1 MATLHG
7 SWLPDLQRFFLWGE
21 TWRKVEA
28 VLLPAASA
36 DSLPGVA
43 NQPYQLSQAELI
55 ALFDKNEGREEEI
68 DLTWMQAVLAVPKKA
83 KTGKAASKAANKTDS
98 SSKARQR
105 VIAIGEPETNQPEQP
120 TDENPTGSKAAK
132 RTSKSADKKSD
143 PSTDIWQSR
152 IVVLP
157 TKLNEKSHETS
168 DEADSA
174 IGLLPSLSAEA
185 PGQLLHP
192 WQVSGALLDPLTTLK
207 FLSALPLGH
216 SEASAFVG
224 DDLRYWSHLTRWC
237 LDLLAR
243 GKYIPLVSAD
253 KQGAIALWQLLLD
266 SALDQSRLKD
276 FCDRLPLVCKSYP
289 LPLPKKASALRVDLP
304 NSLEPPV
311 RDFLETTVD
320 AQVRSVAQQNAL
332 AAATPLSKDLP
343 LREWIDTL
351 GLSDRHFEA
360 TPTGVVRLNE
370 AIRTWTAPLQNL
382 ADVSQGYRT
391 CFSLIPPK
399 AGELNWNLRYGLQAI
414 DDGDFKVDAQT
425 IWQHPSDSLTVQDRE
440 IDAPQETLLGGLGR
454 ATRLYPPIKPTLS
467 EQSPLQCVLDPIEAY
482 QFIKDAVWRLQDSGF
497 GVILPDNLVDPSKV
511 GASRL
516 GLQISA
522 QAPPEQQRLGL
533 QSLLNF
539 KWDLSVGGQVLT
551 KAEFDELIT
560 QGTPL
565 VEINGQWI
573 ELRPQDV
580 KAAKEFFEKRKGQT
594 KLSVEEALRIS
605 TGDNQ
610 LIDKLPVV
618 KFDASGKL
626 DELIT
631 TMTTGN
637 QTLPA
642 MSEPLGF
649 TGKLRPYQ
657 AKGVSWLAFLEQWGL
672 GACLADDMGLGKT
685 IQLIAF
691 LLYLKQENALGGTVL
706 LVCPTSVLSN
716 WQREVKK
723 FGPKLKTFLYHGDKR
738 PKGSALVKAAEKLDL
753 IITSYTLVQR
763 DLKDLKQVEW
773 RGMVL
778 DEAQNIK
785 NPAAKQSLA
794 VREIESAFRIA
805 LTGTPVENRLAELW
819 AIMDFLNP
827 GYLGP
832 LNFFKRRF
840 ATPIEK
846 YGDTDSLKTLRS
858 LAQPFIL
865 RRLKTDR
872 AIIQDL
878 PDKQEM
884 TVFCGLTA
892 EQARLYQKLVDDTLG
907 EINEATG
914 LQRRGMI
921 LALLVKLKQICNHPA
936 QFLKQESLGTYRRS
950 GKLQRLDE
958 MLEEVIAE
966 GDRALIFTQ
975 FAEWGNLLS
984 HHLHHRLGSET
995 LFLSGSTPQAKREEM
1010 VDRFQLD
1017 PNGPK
1022 IFILSLKAGGVGL
1035 NLTRANHVFH
1045 FDRWWN
1051 PAVENQA
1058 TDRAFR
1064 IGQTKNV
1071 QVHKFVCTG
1080 TLEERI
1086 DEMINSKKALAEQVV
1101 GAGEQW
1107 LTELDTDQ
1115 LRNLLLL
1122 DRDAVI
1128 DET

>member
-1 MATLHG
+1 
-7 SWLPDLQRFFLWGE
+7 PDLQRFLVWGE
-21 TWRKVEA
+21 TWRKVSAADLPDLLEA
-28 VLLPAASA
+28 ADKMPAIAK
-36 DSLPGVA
+36 
-43 NQPYQLSQAELI
+43 QPYQLSQ
-55 ALFDKNEGREEEI
+55 FDLSKVFQKGEEF
-68 DLTWMQAVLAVPKKA
+68 DLSWMQAQVNPQAKAAA
-83 KTGKAASKAANKTDS
+83 KTTKADSKILAE
-98 SSKARQR
+98 SSKQ
-105 VIAIGEPETNQPEQP
+105 
-120 TDENPTGSKAAK
+120 KA
-132 RTSKSADKKSD
+132 KKSD
-143 PSTDIWQSR
+143 SWQSR
-152 IVVLP
+152 AVVLP
-157 TKLNEKSHETS
+157 TQFN
-168 DEADSA
+168 DGG
-174 IGLLPSLSAEA
+174 GLLPVLSTDDQIAVIDKTDA
-185 PGQLLHP
+185 DIPTLLHP
-192 WQVSGALLDPLTTLK
+192 WQVSGSLLDPLATAK
-207 FLSALPLGH
+207 FLSALPLGR
-216 SEASAFVG
+216 SEANAFVG

-243 GKYIPLVSAD
+243 GKFVPIVSAD
-253 KQGAIALWQLLLD
+253 KKGAIASWQLLLD
-266 SALDQSRLKD
+266 SAVDQARLKD
-276 FCDRLPLVCKSYP
+276 FCERLPLICRSY
-289 LPLPKKASALRVDLP
+289 LAIASKKASPLRVDLP
-304 NSLEPPV
+304 APVNSLV
-311 RDFLETTVD
+311 RNFLETLLD
-320 AQVRSVAQQNAL
+320 AQVRSVAQSNEL
-332 AAATPLSKDLP
+332 ADATPLSKDLP
-343 LREWIDTL
+343 LREWFDAL
-351 GLSDRHFEA
+351 GAPDPHFES
-360 TPTGVVRLNE
+360 TPTGVVRLND
-370 AIRTWTAPLQNL
+370 AINTWTAPLQNL
-382 ADVSQGYRT
+382 ADSVQGFRT
-391 CFSLIPPK
+391 CFWLTPPP
-399 AGELNWNLRYGLQAI
+399 AGELDWSLKYGLQAI
-414 DDGDFKVDAQT
+414 DESDFTVDAQT
-425 IWQHPSDSLTVQDRE
+425 IWQHPTDTLTYQGKE
-440 IDAPQETLLGGLGR
+440 IEFPQETLLGGLGR
-454 ATRLYPPIKPTLS
+454 ATRLYRPIKETLA
-467 EQSPLQCVLDPIEAY
+467 EQNPAARSLDPIEAY
-482 QFIKDAVWRLQDSGF
+482 QFIKASAWQLQDSGF

-522 QAPPEQQRLGL
+522 SAPPQQQRLGL

-551 KAEFDELIT
+551 KAEFEELIT

-580 KAAKEFFEKRKGQT
+580 RAAKDFFEKRRGQT
-594 KLSVEEALRIS
+594 QLSVEEALRIS

-637 QTLPA
+637 QGLTQIA
-642 MSEPLGF
+642 EPDGF
-649 TGKLRPYQ
+649 EGQLRPYQ
-657 AKGVSWLAFLEQWGL
+657 AKGVSWLSFLEQWGL

-691 LLYLKQENALGGTVL
+691 LLYLKQEKALGGPVL

-723 FGPKLKTFLYHGDKR
+723 FGPELNTLIYHGDKR
-738 PKGSALVKAAEKLDL
+738 PKGAALVKATAKLDL
-753 IITSYTLVQR
+753 VITSYTLVQR
-763 DLKDLKQVEW
+763 DLKDLKKVEW

-794 VREIESAFRIA
+794 VREVDSEFRIA
-805 LTGTPVENRLAELW
+805 LTGTPVENRLSELW

-858 LAQPFIL
+858 LVQPFIL

-872 AIIQDL
+872 TIIQDL
-878 PDKQEM
+878 PEKQEM

-892 EQARLYQKLVDDTLG
+892 EQASLYQKLVDDTLG
-907 EINEATG
+907 EIDEATG
-914 LQRRGMI
+914 VQRRGMI

-936 QFLKQESLGTYRRS
+936 QFLKQESLGRYGRS

-975 FAEWGNLLS
+975 FAEWGKLLS
-984 HHLHHRLGSET
+984 THLQHRLNAKT
-995 LFLSGSTPQAKREEM
+995 QFLYGSTSQAKREEM

-1064 IGQTKNV
+1064 IGQTQNV
-1071 QVHKFVCTG
+1071 QVHKFVTTG

-1086 DEMINSKKALAEQVV
+1086 NDMINSKKALAEQVV

-1128 DET
+1128 DES

>member
-7 SWLPDLQRFFLWGE
+7 NWLPDLQRFFLWGE
-21 TWRKVEA
+21 TWRKANPIELSMLSAEEPTVT
-28 VLLPAASA
+28 PATH
-36 DSLPGVA
+36 
-43 NQPYQLSQAELI
+43 PYQLSQAELQNVFQKSDE
-55 ALFDKNEGREEEI
+55 L
-68 DLTWMQAVLAVPKKA
+68 DLLWMRSELEVAKA
-83 KTGKAASKAANKTDS
+83 KKG
-98 SSKARQR
+98 
-105 VIAIGEPETNQPEQP
+105 
-120 TDENPTGSKAAK
+120 AK
-132 RTSKSADKKSD
+132 RNGKSAGRAGQRK
-143 PSTDIWQSR
+143 WLSR
-152 IVVLP
+152 TVVLP
-157 TKLNEKSHETS
+157 TLFNDFKQAKATGV
-168 DEADSA
+168 
-174 IGLLPSLSAEA
+174 GLLPVLSADHQVA
-185 PGQLLHP
+185 SAIHP
-192 WQVSGALLDPLTTLK
+192 WEISGALLGATTTVKL
-207 FLSALPLGH
+207 LSTLPLGR
-216 SEASAFVG
+216 SEASDFVG

-243 GKYIPLVSAD
+243 GKFVPVVGGD
-253 KQGAIALWQLLLD
+253 KKGAIATWQLLLD
-266 SALDQSRLKD
+266 SATDQTRLKD
-276 FCDRLPLVCKSYP
+276 FCDRLPLICHSYP
-289 LPLPKKASALRVDLP
+289 VPTTKKTSALKVDLP
-304 NSLEPPV
+304 SASEPLI
-311 RDFLETTVD
+311 RSFLETIVD
-320 AQVRSVAQQNAL
+320 AQVRSIAKANTLPSNA
-332 AAATPLSKDLP
+332 PLSKDLP
-343 LREWIDTL
+343 LQAWIDAL
-351 GLSDRHFEA
+351 GAEDPHFEG
-360 TPTGVVRLNE
+360 TPAGVVRLNDV
-370 AIRTWTAPLQNL
+370 INTWSAPLQNL
-382 ADVSQGYRT
+382 TDTVEGFRT
-391 CFSLIPPK
+391 CFQLVPPASK
-399 AGELNWNLRYGLQAI
+399 ATSSEQDWTLRYGLQAI
-414 DDGDFKVDAQT
+414 DDTDYRVDASL
-425 IWQHPSDSLTVQDRE
+425 IWQHPTNELSYQGRVIES
-440 IDAPQETLLGGLGR
+440 PQETLLGGLGR
-454 ATRLYPPIKPTLS
+454 ATRLYEPIKQTLVDPSPTK
-467 EQSPLQCVLDPIEAY
+467 CVLGPIEAF
-482 QFIKDAVWRLQDSGF
+482 QFLKTTVWRLQDSGF

-522 QAPPEQQRLGL
+522 TAPPKTQRLGL

-539 KWDLSVGGQVLT
+539 KWDLSVGGQILT

-565 VEINGQWI
+565 VEINGQWV

-580 KAAKEFFEKRKGQT
+580 RAAKDFFEKRKGQT

-637 QTLPA
+637 QSL
-642 MSEPLGF
+642 EPVTEPDGF
-649 TGKLRPYQ
+649 AGQLRPYQ
-657 AKGVSWLAFLEQWGL
+657 AKGVSWLSFLEQWGL

-685 IQLIAF
+685 VQLIAF
-691 LLYLKQENALGGTVL
+691 LLYLKQENALGGPVL
-706 LVCPTSVLSN
+706 LVCPTSVLTN
-716 WQREVKK
+716 WQREVSK
-723 FGPKLKTFLYHGDKR
+723 FAPNQVKTLVYHGDKR

-753 IITSYTLVQR
+753 VITSYTLVQR
-763 DLKDLKQVEW
+763 DLKELKRVEW

-785 NPAAKQSLA
+785 NPTAKQSVA
-794 VREIESAFRIA
+794 VREIDSVFRIA
-805 LTGTPVENRLAELW
+805 LTGTPVENRLSELW

-858 LAQPFIL
+858 LVQPFIL

-872 AIIQDL
+872 SIIQDL
-878 PDKQEM
+878 PEKQEM
-884 TVFCGLTA
+884 TVFCGLSS
-892 EQARLYQKLVDDTLG
+892 EQARLYQKLVDSTLG
-907 EINEATG
+907 EIDEATG

-921 LALLVKLKQICNHPA
+921 LGLLVKLKQICNHPA
-936 QFLKQESLGTYRRS
+936 QFLQQDSLGKSRRS

-958 MLEEVIAE
+958 MLEEVVAE

-975 FAEWGNLLS
+975 FAEWGKLLS
-984 HHLHHRLGSET
+984 SHLEHRLGTES
-995 LFLSGSTPQAKREEM
+995 LFLYGSTSKNKREEM

-1086 DEMINSKKALAEQVV
+1086 NEMINSKKALAEQVV

-1128 DET
+1128 DES

>member
-7 SWLPDLQRFFLWGE
+7 NWLPDLQRFFLWGE

-28 VLLPAASA
+28 VALSDLTLDPADAKA
-36 DSLPGVA
+36 GGQLDIA
-43 NQPYQLSQAELI
+43 KHPYQLDSKGLSEVFSPPAQQDAE
-55 ALFDKNEGREEEI
+55 FD
-68 DLTWMQAVLAVPKKA
+68 LAWMQKQLASAGKTKAAAKANGKAATKTTSQGSAKKA
-83 KTGKAASKAANKTDS
+83 K
-98 SSKARQR
+98 
-105 VIAIGEPETNQPEQP
+105 
-120 TDENPTGSKAAK
+120 
-132 RTSKSADKKSD
+132 KSD
-143 PSTDIWQSR
+143 YWRSR
-152 IVVLP
+152 IVILP
-157 TKLNEKSHETS
+157 TQF
-168 DEADSA
+168 DED
-174 IGLLPSLSAEA
+174 GLLPGLSANILAEAEA
-185 PGQLLHP
+185 PSAEMLHP
-192 WQVSGALLDPLTTLK
+192 WQVSGGLLEADTTVK
-207 FLSALPLGH
+207 FLTDLPLGRSH
-216 SEASAFVG
+216 SSDFVG
-224 DDLRYWSHLTRWC
+224 ADLRYWSHLTRWC

-243 GKYIPLVSAD
+243 GKFLPVVSAD
-253 KQGAIALWQLLLD
+253 RKGTIASWQLLLD
-266 SALDQSRLKD
+266 SAVDQGRLKE
-276 FCDRLPLVCKSYP
+276 FCDRIPPICRSYAE
-289 LPLPKKASALRVDLP
+289 PLPKKASALRIDLP
-304 NSLEPPV
+304 SAAEPLV
-311 RDFLETTVD
+311 RSFLSTLVD
-320 AQVRSVAQQNAL
+320 AQVRSVAASNVL
-332 AAATPLSKDLP
+332 PPSTPLSKDLP
-343 LREWIDTL
+343 LREWLDSL
-351 GLSDRHFEA
+351 GHLDPHFES
-360 TPTGVVRLNE
+360 TPAGVVRLND
-370 AIRTWTAPLQNL
+370 AINTWTAPLQNL
-382 ADVSQGYRT
+382 ADTGQEFRT
-391 CFSLIPPK
+391 CFSLTPP
-399 AGELNWNLRYGLQAI
+399 ASGDLNWTLRYGLQAT
-414 DDGDFKVDAQT
+414 DDSAYKVDAET
-425 IWQHPSDSLTVQDRE
+425 IWQNPTDELIHQGRAVE
-440 IDAPQETLLGGLGR
+440 APQETLLAGLGR
-454 ATRLYPPIKPTLS
+454 ATRLYEPIKETLTEKSPTHL
-467 EQSPLQCVLDPIEAY
+467 VLDPIEAY
-482 QFIKDAVWRLQDSGF
+482 QFIKAAAWRLEDSGF
-497 GVILPDNLVDPSKV
+497 GVIMPDNLVDPSK

-522 QAPPEQQRLGL
+522 TAPPKQQRLGL

-539 KWDLSVGGQVLT
+539 KWDLSVGGVVLS

-580 KAAKEFFEKRKGQT
+580 RAAKEFFDKRKGQT

-637 QTLPA
+637 QSLTPMA
-642 MSEPLGF
+642 EPDGF
-649 TGKLRPYQ
+649 EGQLRPYQ
-657 AKGVSWLAFLEQWGL
+657 AKGVSWLSFLEQWGL

-691 LLYLKQENALGGTVL
+691 LLYLKQEKSLGEPVL

-723 FGPKLKTFLYHGDKR
+723 FGPELKTLIYHGDKR
-738 PKGSALVKAAEKLDL
+738 PKGTALVKASEKLDL
-753 IITSYTLVQR
+753 VITSYTLVQR
-763 DLKDLKQVEW
+763 DLKDLKKVEW

-785 NPAAKQSLA
+785 NPAAKQSVA
-794 VREIESAFRIA
+794 VRDIESEFRIA
-805 LTGTPVENRLAELW
+805 LTGTPVENRLSELW

-858 LAQPFIL
+858 LVQPFIL

-872 AIIQDL
+872 TIIQDL

-884 TVFCGLTA
+884 TVYCGLTA
-892 EQARLYQKLVDDTLG
+892 EQARLYQKLVDETLG
-907 EINEATG
+907 EIDAATG
-914 LQRRGMI
+914 VQRRGMI
-921 LALLVKLKQICNHPA
+921 LGLLVKLKQICNHPA
-936 QFLKQESLGTYRRS
+936 QFLKQDSLGKYRRS

-958 MLEEVIAE
+958 MLEEVVAE

-975 FAEWGNLLS
+975 FAEWGKLLS
-984 HHLHHRLGSET
+984 SHLEHRLGT
-995 LFLSGSTPQAKREEM
+995 QTQFLYGSTSQTKREEM

-1022 IFILSLKAGGVGL
+1022 VFILSLKAGGVGL

-1071 QVHKFVCTG
+1071 QVHKFVTTG

-1086 DEMINSKKALAEQVV
+1086 NDMINSKKALAEQVV

-1128 DET
+1128 DES

>member
-7 SWLPDLQRFFLWGE
+7 NWLPDIQRFFLWGE
-21 TWRKVEA
+21 TWRRAKGICFPSLVAEA
-28 VLLPAASA
+28 PSDLSDL
-36 DSLPGVA
+36 VA
-43 NQPYQLSQAELI
+43 LHPYQLSQKELTES
-55 ALFDKNEGREEEI
+55 FTKNEEL
-68 DLTWMQAVLAVPKKA
+68 DFLWMQDVVAPKA
-83 KTGKAASKAANKTDS
+83 TKT
-98 SSKARQR
+98 
-105 VIAIGEPETNQPEQP
+105 
-120 TDENPTGSKAAK
+120 AK
-132 RTSKSADKKSD
+132 RAVSQSENKSAAQRSKQTD
-143 PSTDIWQSR
+143 PWQSR
-152 IVVLP
+152 VVVLP
-157 TKLNEKSHETS
+157 TVLSEQQC
-168 DEADSA
+168 
-174 IGLLPSLSAEA
+174 LPALSAEFTEA
-185 PGQLLHP
+185 DGLCP
-192 WQVSGALLDPLTTLK
+192 WQVSGTVLEAAIASK
-207 FLSALPLGH
+207 FLSALPLGQ
-216 SEASAFVG
+216 SEANAFIS

-243 GKYIPLVSAD
+243 GKFVPVVSAD
-253 KQGAIALWQLLLD
+253 RKGTIATWQLLLD
-266 SALDQSRLKD
+266 SAIDQTRLKD
-276 FCDRLPLVCKSYP
+276 FCDRIPPICCSYP
-289 LPLPKKASALRVDLP
+289 APTPKKASPLKIDLP
-304 NSLEPPV
+304 ASTSPLV
-311 RDFLETTVD
+311 RNFLETLVD
-320 AQVRSVAQQNAL
+320 AQVRSTAKDNKLPASAQ
-332 AAATPLSKDLP
+332 LSKDLP
-343 LREWIDTL
+343 LKEWLDAL
-351 GLSDRHFEA
+351 GEADPHFES

-370 AIRTWTAPLQNL
+370 AINTWTAPLQNL
-382 ADVSQGYRT
+382 AEVEGYRT
-391 CFSLIPPK
+391 CFTLTPPS
-399 AGELNWNLRYGLQAI
+399 GGQTSGQTDWTLHYGLQAI
-414 DDGDFKVDAQT
+414 DDSEFLIDAKT
-425 IWQHPSDSLTVQDRE
+425 IWQNPTDQISYLGRE
-440 IDAPQETLLGGLGR
+440 IDAPQETLLAGLGR
-454 ATRLYPPIKPTLS
+454 ATRLYEPLKATLL
-467 EQSPLQCVLDPIEAY
+467 EQSPTKKTLDPIEAY
-482 QFIKDAVWRLQDSGF
+482 QFIKATVWRLQDSGF
-497 GVILPDNLVDPSKV
+497 GVVLPENLVDPSK

-522 QAPPEQQRLGL
+522 TAPPQQQRLGL

-539 KWDLSVGGQVLT
+539 KWDLSVGGQILT
-551 KAEFDELIT
+551 KAEFDDLIT

-580 KAAKEFFEKRKGQT
+580 RAAKDFFDKRKGQT

-637 QTLPA
+637 QSLTPV
-642 MSEPLGF
+642 SEPDGF
-649 TGKLRPYQ
+649 KGQLRPYQ
-657 AKGVSWLAFLEQWGL
+657 AKGVSWLSFLEQWGL

-685 IQLIAF
+685 VQLIAF
-691 LLYLKQENALGGTVL
+691 LLYLRQEKALEGPVL
-706 LVCPTSVLSN
+706 LVCPTSVLTN
-716 WQREVKK
+716 WQREVQK
-723 FGPKLKTFLYHGDKR
+723 FGPDLKSLIYHGDKR
-738 PKGSALVKAAEKLDL
+738 PKGTALLKAVEKLDL
-753 IITSYTLVQR
+753 VITSYTLAQR
-763 DLKDLKQVEW
+763 DLKDLKRVEW

-785 NPAAKQSLA
+785 NPTAKQSIA
-794 VREIESAFRIA
+794 VRDIESEFRIA
-805 LTGTPVENRLAELW
+805 LTGTPVENRLSELW

-840 ATPIEK
+840 ATPIER

-858 LAQPFIL
+858 LVQPFLL

-884 TVFCGLTA
+884 TVFCGLTP
-892 EQARLYQKLVDDTLG
+892 EQARLYQKVVDDSLA
-907 EINEATG
+907 EIDDATG

-921 LALLVKLKQICNHPA
+921 LGLLVKLKQICNHPA
-936 QFLKQESLGTYRRS
+936 QFLKQETLGKYRRS

-958 MLEEVIAE
+958 MLEEVISE

-975 FAEWGNLLS
+975 FAEWGKLLTC
-984 HHLHHRLGSET
+984 HLEHRLGTESM
-995 LFLSGSTPQAKREEM
+995 FLYGSTSQAKREEM

-1086 DEMINSKKALAEQVV
+1086 NDMINSKKALAEQVV

-1128 DET
+1128 DEK

>member
-7 SWLPDLQRFFLWGE
+7 NWLPDIQRFFLWGE
-21 TWRKVEA
+21 TWRKA
-28 VLLPAASA
+28 KATSLPALLAETPSDLSKLIAS
-36 DSLPGVA
+36 
-43 NQPYQLSQAELI
+43 QPYQLSQQELAESFI
-55 ALFDKNEGREEEI
+55 KNEEI
-68 DLTWMQAVLAVPKKA
+68 DLSWMQAIVAPKVSKASKTAKKA
-83 KTGKAASKAANKTDS
+83 PG
-98 SSKARQR
+98 
-105 VIAIGEPETNQPEQP
+105 
-120 TDENPTGSKAAK
+120 
-132 RTSKSADKKSD
+132 KKSEKKT
-143 PSTDIWQSR
+143 STRRSKPLGVWQSR
-152 IVVLP
+152 IVILP
-157 TKLNEKSHETS
+157 TKF
-168 DEADSA
+168 DSQ
-174 IGLLPSLSAEA
+174 GLLPSLSTDLDADE
-185 PGQLLHP
+185 LYP
-192 WQVSGALLDPLTTLK
+192 WQVSGAVLDAAIAPK
-207 FLSALPLGH
+207 FLSALPLGQ

-243 GKYIPLVSAD
+243 GKFVPVVSAD
-253 KQGAIALWQLLLD
+253 HKGTIAAWQLLLD
-266 SALDQSRLKD
+266 SAVDQARLKD
-276 FCDRLPLVCKSYP
+276 FCDRIPPICRSYP
-289 LPLPKKASALRVDLP
+289 TPTPKKTSPLKIDFPTSADP
-304 NSLEPPV
+304 IV
-311 RDFLETTVD
+311 RNFLETLLD
-320 AQVRSVAQQNAL
+320 AQVRSAANSNAL
-332 AAATPLSKDLP
+332 PANTPLSKDLP
-343 LREWIDTL
+343 LREWLDAL
-351 GLSDRHFEA
+351 GEPDAHFES
-360 TPTGVVRLNE
+360 TPTGVVRLND
-370 AIRTWTAPLQNL
+370 AINTWTAPLQNL
-382 ADVSQGYRT
+382 AEVEGYRT
-391 CFSLIPPK
+391 CFTLTPPPT
-399 AGELNWNLRYGLQAI
+399 GQTDWTLQYGLQAI
-414 DDGDFKVDAQT
+414 DDGDFRIDAET
-425 IWQHPSDSLTVQDRE
+425 IWQNPTDQLLYQGRE
-440 IDAPQETLLGGLGR
+440 IDSPQETLLAGLGR
-454 ATRLYPPIKPTLS
+454 ATRLYEPVKATLA
-467 EQSPLQCVLDPIEAY
+467 EQSPTQKTLDPIEAY
-482 QFIKDAVWRLQDSGF
+482 QFIKATVWRLQDSGF
-497 GVILPDNLVDPSKV
+497 GVILPENLVDPSK

-522 QAPPEQQRLGL
+522 SAPSQQQRLGL

-551 KAEFDELIT
+551 KAEFDDLIT

-580 KAAKEFFEKRKGQT
+580 RAAKDFFEKRRGQT

-605 TGDNQ
+605 TGDSQ

-626 DELIT
+626 DDLIT

-637 QTLPA
+637 QSLTPI
-642 MSEPLGF
+642 SEPKGF
-649 TGKLRPYQ
+649 EGQLRPYQ
-657 AKGVSWLAFLEQWGL
+657 AKGVSWLSFLEQWGL

-685 IQLIAF
+685 VQLIAF
-691 LLYLKQENALGGTVL
+691 LLYLKQEKALGGPVL

-716 WQREVKK
+716 WQREVRK
-723 FGPKLKTFLYHGDKR
+723 FGPELNALIYHGDKR
-738 PKGSALVKAAEKLDL
+738 PKGSALLTAVKKLDL
-753 IITSYTLVQR
+753 IITSYTLAQR
-763 DLKDLKQVEW
+763 DLKDLKRVEW

-785 NPAAKQSLA
+785 NPTAKQSIA
-794 VREIESAFRIA
+794 VRDIESEFRIA
-805 LTGTPVENRLAELW
+805 LTGTPVENKLSELW

-858 LAQPFIL
+858 LVQPFLL

-872 AIIQDL
+872 TIIQDL
-878 PDKQEM
+878 PEKQEM
-884 TVFCGLTA
+884 TVFCGLTS

-907 EINEATG
+907 EIDDATG

-921 LALLVKLKQICNHPA
+921 LGLLVKLKQICNHPA
-936 QFLKQESLGTYRRS
+936 QFLKQETLGKYRRS

-975 FAEWGNLLS
+975 FAEWGKLLTP
-984 HHLHHRLGSET
+984 HLEHRLGT
-995 LFLSGSTPQAKREEM
+995 DAMFLYGSTSQAKREEM

-1071 QVHKFVCTG
+1071 QVHKFVTTG

-1086 DEMINSKKALAEQVV
+1086 NDMINSKKALAEQVV

-1128 DET
+1128 DES

>member
-7 SWLPDLQRFFLWGE
+7 NWLPDLQQFFLWGE
-21 TWRKVEA
+21 TWQKAE
-28 VLLPAASA
+28 PAALDALTDNA
-36 DSLPGVA
+36 DTLPVPKK
-43 NQPYQLSQAELI
+43 QPYQLDQKALANSFQKSEEL
-55 ALFDKNEGREEEI
+55 
-68 DLTWMQAVLAVPKKA
+68 DLSWMQEKVGTGKKTRAKVSAKTVEKSTSAQRTKKSTKKA
-83 KTGKAASKAANKTDS
+83 KTWLS
-98 SSKARQR
+98 R
-105 VIAIGEPETNQPEQP
+105 V
-120 TDENPTGSKAAK
+120 
-132 RTSKSADKKSD
+132 
-143 PSTDIWQSR
+143 
-152 IVVLP
+152 VVLP
-157 TKLNEKSHETS
+157 TKFS
-168 DEADSA
+168 DEG
-174 IGLLPSLSAEA
+174 ILPTLSAELKA
-185 PGQLLHP
+185 LSDTDEAADALDSFSLFP
-192 WQVSGALLDPLTTLK
+192 WQVAGSALDAQTTAK
-207 FLSALPLGH
+207 FLSTLPLGQ

-224 DDLRYWSHLTRWC
+224 SDLRYWSHLTRWC

-243 GKYIPLVSAD
+243 GKFVPVVSGD
-253 KQGAIALWQLLLD
+253 KKGAIASWQLLLD
-266 SALDQSRLKD
+266 SATDQARLKD
-276 FCDRLPLVCKSYP
+276 FCDRLPLICRSYP
-289 LPLPKKASALRVDLP
+289 APTRKKASTLKVDLPLPNEAL
-304 NSLEPPV
+304 V
-311 RDFLETTVD
+311 RDFLETLVD
-320 AQVRSVAQQNAL
+320 AQVRNIAQSIQLSSSA
-332 AAATPLSKDLP
+332 PLSKEIP
-343 LREWIDTL
+343 LREWLDAL
-351 GLSDRHFEA
+351 GEPDPHFES
-360 TPTGVVRLNE
+360 TPAGVVRLND
-370 AIRTWTAPLQNL
+370 AINTWTSPLQNL
-382 ADVSQGYRT
+382 TDTVEGFRT
-391 CFSLIPPK
+391 CFKLQPPVT
-399 AGELNWNLRYGLQAI
+399 GSQDWTLRYGLQAI
-414 DDGDFKVDAQT
+414 DDGDYTVDADL
-425 IWQHPSDSLTVQDRE
+425 IWQHPTDELVHEGRA
-440 IDAPQETLLGGLGR
+440 INAPQETLLGGLGR
-454 ATRLYPPIKPTLS
+454 ATRLYEPIKQTLIEESPTA
-467 EQSPLQCVLDPIEAY
+467 CVLGPIEAF
-482 QFIKDAVWRLQDSGF
+482 QFIKMSAWRLQDSGF

-522 QAPPEQQRLGL
+522 TAPPKNQRLGL

-565 VEINGQWI
+565 VEINGQWV

-580 KAAKEFFEKRKGQT
+580 RAAKDFFEKRKGQT

-618 KFDASGKL
+618 KFDTTGKL
-626 DELIT
+626 EDLIK

-637 QTLPA
+637 QSLEP
-642 MSEPLGF
+642 MSEPDGF
-649 TGKLRPYQ
+649 SGELRPYQ
-657 AKGVSWLAFLEQWGL
+657 AKGVSWLSFLEQWGL

-685 IQLIAF
+685 VQLIAF
-691 LLYLKQENALGGTVL
+691 LLYLKQESALGGPVL

-716 WQREVKK
+716 WQREVHK
-723 FGPKLKTFLYHGDKR
+723 FAPNQVATLIYHGDKR
-738 PKGSALVKAAEKLDL
+738 PKGSALMKAVEKLDL
-753 IITSYTLVQR
+753 VITSYTLVQR
-763 DLKDLKQVEW
+763 DLKDLKKIEW

-785 NPAAKQSLA
+785 NPSAKQSLA
-794 VREIESAFRIA
+794 VREIESEFRIA
-805 LTGTPVENRLAELW
+805 LTGTPVENRLSELW

-858 LAQPFIL
+858 LVQPFIL

-872 AIIQDL
+872 TIIQDL
-878 PDKQEM
+878 PEKQEM
-884 TVFCGLTA
+884 TVFCGLSS
-892 EQARLYQKLVDDTLG
+892 EQARLYQKLVDSTLEDIDDAEG
-907 EINEATG
+907 VK
-914 LQRRGMI
+914 RRGMI
-921 LALLVKLKQICNHPA
+921 LGLLVKLKQICNHPA
-936 QFLKQESLGTYRRS
+936 QFLKQDSLGRAKRS

-958 MLEEVIAE
+958 MLEEVVAE

-975 FAEWGNLLS
+975 FAEWGKLLGK
-984 HHLHHRLGSET
+984 HLEHRLGTEAM
-995 LFLSGSTPQAKREEM
+995 FLYGSTSQTKREEM

-1086 DEMINSKKALAEQVV
+1086 NEMINSKKALAEQVV

-1128 DET
+1128 DES

>member
-7 SWLPDLQRFFLWGE
+7 NWLPDLQRFFLWGE
-21 TWRKVEA
+21 TWRKA
-28 VLLPAASA
+28 KPALLSELSAEPEQQPA
-36 DSLPGVA
+36 PPV
-43 NQPYQLSQAELI
+43 QPYQLSQSELQSSFQKSDE
-55 ALFDKNEGREEEI
+55 L
-68 DLTWMQAVLAVPKKA
+68 DLSWMQAVL
-83 KTGKAASKAANKTDS
+83 
-98 SSKARQR
+98 
-105 VIAIGEPETNQPEQP
+105 
-120 TDENPTGSKAAK
+120 
-132 RTSKSADKKSD
+132 
-143 PSTDIWQSR
+143 
-152 IVVLP
+152 
-157 TKLNEKSHETS
+157 
-168 DEADSA
+168 
-174 IGLLPSLSAEA
+174 EA
-185 PGQLLHP
+185 PGSRKGARKSSAKTKATSRQAAQTGSWQSKVVALPTIFNELDQGEVEQNQPDQDRAEQGRSKQTILPVLSADSQIARVLHP
-192 WQVSGALLDPLTTLK
+192 WEVSGGLLEATSAVK
-207 FLSALPLGH
+207 FLTALPLGQ

-224 DDLRYWSHLTRWC
+224 DDLRYWSHLARWC

-243 GKYIPLVSAD
+243 GKFVPVVAGD
-253 KQGAIALWQLLLD
+253 KKGAIASWQLLLD
-266 SALDQSRLKD
+266 SATDQTRLKN
-276 FCDRLPLVCKSYP
+276 FCDRIPLICRSY
-289 LPLPKKASALRVDLP
+289 LATTAKKAAALRVNIPGSGDAL
-304 NSLEPPV
+304 V
-311 RDFLETTVD
+311 RSFLETIVD
-320 AQVRSVAQQNAL
+320 AQVRSIASADTLPNA
-332 AAATPLSKDLP
+332 APLGKDLP
-343 LREWIDTL
+343 LREWLDAL
-351 GLSDRHFEA
+351 GAPDPHFES
-360 TPTGVVRLNE
+360 TPAGVVRLND
-370 AIRTWTAPLQNL
+370 AINTWTAPLQNL
-382 ADVSQGYRT
+382 TDKVEGFRT
-391 CFSLIPPK
+391 CFRLVPPAPK
-399 AGELNWNLRYGLQAI
+399 TQNWTLRYGLQAI
-414 DDGDFKVDAQT
+414 DDSDYQVDASI
-425 IWQHPSDSLTVQDRE
+425 IWQHPTDALDYRDRVIE
-440 IDAPQETLLGGLGR
+440 APQETLLGGLGR
-454 ATRLYPPIKPTLS
+454 ATRLYEPIKQTLIEPSPTECILG
-467 EQSPLQCVLDPIEAY
+467 PIEAF
-482 QFIKDAVWRLQDSGF
+482 QFLKMSAWRLQDSGF
-497 GVILPDNLVDPSKV
+497 GVVLPDNLVDPSKV

-522 QAPPEQQRLGL
+522 TAPPKTQRLGL

-539 KWDLSVGGQVLT
+539 KWELSVGGQTLT
-551 KAEFDELIT
+551 KAEFDELIN

-565 VEINGQWI
+565 VEINGQWV

-580 KAAKEFFEKRKGQT
+580 RAAKDFFEKRKGQT

-618 KFDASGKL
+618 KFDTSGKL
-626 DELIT
+626 EELIT

-637 QTLPA
+637 QSL
-642 MSEPLGF
+642 EPMTEPEGF
-649 TGKLRPYQ
+649 AGQLRPYQ
-657 AKGVSWLAFLEQWGL
+657 AKGVSWLSFLEQWGL

-685 IQLIAF
+685 VQLIAF
-691 LLYLKQENALGGTVL
+691 LLYLKQEKALGGPVL
-706 LVCPTSVLSN
+706 LVCPTSVLTN
-716 WQREVKK
+716 WQREVSK
-723 FGPKLKTFLYHGDKR
+723 FAPHQVKTLVYHGDKR
-738 PKGSALVKAAEKLDL
+738 PKGAALAKAVEKLDL
-753 IITSYTLVQR
+753 VITSYTLVQR
-763 DLKDLKQVEW
+763 DLKDLKRIEW

-785 NPAAKQSLA
+785 NPSAKQSVA
-794 VREIESAFRIA
+794 VREIESEFRIA
-805 LTGTPVENRLAELW
+805 LTGTPVENRLSELW

-858 LAQPFIL
+858 LVQPFIL

-872 AIIQDL
+872 TIIQDL
-878 PDKQEM
+878 PEKQEM
-884 TVFCGLTA
+884 TVFCGLSS
-892 EQARLYQKLVDDTLG
+892 EQARLYQKLVDNTLG
-907 EINEATG
+907 EIDEATG
-914 LQRRGMI
+914 VQRRGMI
-921 LALLVKLKQICNHPA
+921 LGLLVKLKQICNHPA
-936 QFLKQESLGTYRRS
+936 QFLQQDSLGKSRRS

-958 MLEEVIAE
+958 MLEEVVAE

-975 FAEWGNLLS
+975 FAEWGKLLS
-984 HHLHHRLGSET
+984 SHLDHRLGTESM
-995 LFLSGSTPQAKREEM
+995 FLYGSTSKNKREEM

-1086 DEMINSKKALAEQVV
+1086 NEMINSKKALAEQVV

-1128 DET
+1128 DES

>member
-7 SWLPDLQRFFLWGE
+7 NWLPDIQRFFLWGE
-21 TWRKVEA
+21 TWRKA
-28 VLLPAASA
+28 KATSLPALLAETPSDLSKLIAS
-36 DSLPGVA
+36 
-43 NQPYQLSQAELI
+43 QPYQLSQQELAESFI
-55 ALFDKNEGREEEI
+55 KNEEI
-68 DLTWMQAVLAVPKKA
+68 DLSWMQAIVAPKVSKASKTAKKA
-83 KTGKAASKAANKTDS
+83 PGKKAEKKTSTRRSKPLG
-98 SSKARQR
+98 
-105 VIAIGEPETNQPEQP
+105 V
-120 TDENPTGSKAAK
+120 
-132 RTSKSADKKSD
+132 
-143 PSTDIWQSR
+143 WQSR
-152 IVVLP
+152 IVILP
-157 TKLNEKSHETS
+157 TKF
-168 DEADSA
+168 DSA
-174 IGLLPSLSAEA
+174 GLLPSLSTDLDADE
-185 PGQLLHP
+185 LYP
-192 WQVSGALLDPLTTLK
+192 WQVSGAVLDAAIAPK
-207 FLSALPLGH
+207 FLSALPLGQ

-243 GKYIPLVSAD
+243 GKFVPVVSAD
-253 KQGAIALWQLLLD
+253 QKGTIAAWQLLLD
-266 SALDQSRLKD
+266 SAVDQARLKD
-276 FCDRLPLVCKSYP
+276 FCDRIPPICRSYP
-289 LPLPKKASALRVDLP
+289 TPTPKKTSPLKIDLP
-304 NSLEPPV
+304 TSADPIV
-311 RDFLETTVD
+311 RNFLETLLD
-320 AQVRSVAQQNAL
+320 AQVRSAANSNAL
-332 AAATPLSKDLP
+332 PANTPLSKDLP
-343 LREWIDTL
+343 LREWLDAL
-351 GLSDRHFEA
+351 GEPDAHFES
-360 TPTGVVRLNE
+360 TPTGVVRLND
-370 AIRTWTAPLQNL
+370 AINTWTSPLQNL
-382 ADVSQGYRT
+382 AEVEGYRT
-391 CFSLIPPK
+391 CFTLTPPPT
-399 AGELNWNLRYGLQAI
+399 GQTDWTLQYGLQAI
-414 DDGDFKVDAQT
+414 DDGDFRIDAKT
-425 IWQHPSDSLTVQDRE
+425 IWQNPTDQLLYQGRE
-440 IDAPQETLLGGLGR
+440 IDSPQETLLAGLGR
-454 ATRLYPPIKPTLS
+454 ATRLYEPVKATLA
-467 EQSPLQCVLDPIEAY
+467 EQSPTQKTLDPIEAY
-482 QFIKDAVWRLQDSGF
+482 QFIKATVWRLQDSGF
-497 GVILPDNLVDPSKV
+497 GVILPENLVDPSK

-522 QAPPEQQRLGL
+522 SAPSQQQRLGL

-551 KAEFDELIT
+551 KAEFDDLIT

-580 KAAKEFFEKRKGQT
+580 RAAKDFFEKRRGQT

-605 TGDNQ
+605 TGDSQ

-626 DELIT
+626 DDLIT

-637 QTLPA
+637 QSLTPI
-642 MSEPLGF
+642 SEPKGF
-649 TGKLRPYQ
+649 EGQLRPYQ
-657 AKGVSWLAFLEQWGL
+657 AKGVSWLSFLEQWGL

-685 IQLIAF
+685 VQLIAF
-691 LLYLKQENALGGTVL
+691 LLYLKQEKALGGPVL

-716 WQREVKK
+716 WQREVRK
-723 FGPKLKTFLYHGDKR
+723 FGPELNALIYHGDKR
-738 PKGSALVKAAEKLDL
+738 PKGSALLTAVKKLDL
-753 IITSYTLVQR
+753 IITSYTLAQR
-763 DLKDLKQVEW
+763 DLKDLKRVEW

-785 NPAAKQSLA
+785 NPTAKQSIA
-794 VREIESAFRIA
+794 VRDIESEFRIA
-805 LTGTPVENRLAELW
+805 LTGTPVENKLSELW

-858 LAQPFIL
+858 LVQPFLL

-872 AIIQDL
+872 TIIQDL
-878 PDKQEM
+878 PEKQEM
-884 TVFCGLTA
+884 TVFCGLTS

-907 EINEATG
+907 EIDDATG

-921 LALLVKLKQICNHPA
+921 LGLLVKLKQICNHPA
-936 QFLKQESLGTYRRS
+936 QFLKQETLGKYRRS

-975 FAEWGNLLS
+975 FAEWGKLLTP
-984 HHLHHRLGSET
+984 HLEHRLGT
-995 LFLSGSTPQAKREEM
+995 DAMFLYGSTSQAKREEM

-1071 QVHKFVCTG
+1071 QVHKFVTTG

-1086 DEMINSKKALAEQVV
+1086 NDMINSKKALAEQVV

-1128 DET
+1128 DES

>member
-7 SWLPDLQRFFLWGE
+7 NWLPDLQRFFLWGE
-21 TWRKVEA
+21 TWRKAEP
-28 VLLPAASA
+28 LPLEGLISA
-36 DSLPGVA
+36 EELADLA
-43 NQPYQLSQAELI
+43 EQPYQLDQKTLASSFPKSEEL
-55 ALFDKNEGREEEI
+55 
-68 DLTWMQAVLAVPKKA
+68 DLSWMQTEVKPKATRRKSAEVKSKA
-83 KTGKAASKAANKTDS
+83 KGTRKKKSWQA
-98 SSKARQR
+98 R
-105 VIAIGEPETNQPEQP
+105 VI
-120 TDENPTGSKAAK
+120 
-132 RTSKSADKKSD
+132 
-143 PSTDIWQSR
+143 
-152 IVVLP
+152 VLP
-157 TKLNEKSHETS
+157 TKF
-168 DEADSA
+168 DG
-174 IGLLPSLSAEA
+174 IGEEIGVLPTLSTEVEQEA
-185 PGQLLHP
+185 PQSFSLHP
-192 WQVSGALLDPLTTLK
+192 WQVSGATLEATTTLK

-216 SEASAFVG
+216 SESSAFVG

-243 GKYIPLVSAD
+243 GKFLPVVKGD
-253 KQGAIALWQLLLD
+253 KKGVLAQWQLLLD
-266 SALDQSRLKD
+266 SATDQARLKD
-276 FCDRLPLVCKSYP
+276 FCDRLPLICRSYP
-289 LPLPKKASALRVDLP
+289 APTSSKKASPFKVDLP
-304 NSLEPPV
+304 ATQENLV
-311 RDFLETTVD
+311 RNFLENLVD
-320 AQVRSVAQQNAL
+320 AQVRS
-332 AAATPLSKDLP
+332 AAGSNTLSPSAPLSKDLP
-343 LREWIDTL
+343 IKEWLTSL
-351 GLSDRHFEA
+351 GEPDPHFES
-360 TPTGVVRLNE
+360 TPAGVVRLND
-370 AIRTWTAPLQNL
+370 ALNTWTAPLQNL
-382 ADVSQGYRT
+382 ADAVEGFRT
-391 CFSLIPPK
+391 CFSLIPPTP
-399 AGELNWNLRYGLQAI
+399 GTQDWTLRYGLQAI
-414 DDGDFKVDAQT
+414 DDGDYKVDAGVIWENPTDELAYNGRT
-425 IWQHPSDSLTVQDRE
+425 IES
-440 IDAPQETLLGGLGR
+440 PQETLLGGLGR
-454 ATRLYPPIKPTLS
+454 ATRLYEPIKQTLI
-467 EQSPLQCVLDPIEAY
+467 EQSPTECVLGPIEAF
-482 QFIKDAVWRLQDSGF
+482 QFLKMSAWRLQDSGF
-497 GVILPDNLVDPSKV
+497 GVILPDNLVDPNKV

-522 QAPPEQQRLGL
+522 TAPPKTQRLGL

-539 KWDLSVGGQVLT
+539 KWDLSVGGQILT

-565 VEINGQWI
+565 VEINGQWV

-580 KAAKEFFEKRKGQT
+580 RAAKDFFEKRKGQT

-637 QTLPA
+637 QSLEEI
-642 MSEPLGF
+642 SEPDGF
-649 TGKLRPYQ
+649 KGQLRPYQ
-657 AKGVSWLAFLEQWGL
+657 AKGVSWLSFLEQWGL

-685 IQLIAF
+685 VQLIAF
-691 LLYLKQENALGGTVL
+691 LLYLRQEKALGGPVL

-716 WQREVKK
+716 WQREVSK
-723 FGPKLKTFLYHGDKR
+723 FAPNQVRTLVYHGDKR
-738 PKGSALVKAAEKLDL
+738 PKGSALVKAVEKLDL
-753 IITSYTLVQR
+753 IITSYNLVQR
-763 DLKDLKQVEW
+763 DLKDLKRVEW

-785 NPAAKQSLA
+785 NPSAKQSLA
-794 VREIESAFRIA
+794 VREIESEFRIA

-858 LAQPFIL
+858 LVQPFIL

-872 AIIQDL
+872 TIIQDL
-878 PDKQEM
+878 PEKQEM
-884 TVFCGLTA
+884 TVFCGLSS
-892 EQARLYQKLVDDTLG
+892 EQARLYQKLVDSTLG
-907 EINEATG
+907 EIDEATG
-914 LQRRGMI
+914 VQRRGMI
-921 LALLVKLKQICNHPA
+921 LGLLVKLKQICNHPA
-936 QFLKQESLGTYRRS
+936 QYLKQETLGKARRS

-958 MLEEVIAE
+958 MLEEAVAE

-975 FAEWGNLLS
+975 FAEWGKLLRS
-984 HHLHHRLGSET
+984 HLEHRLGTEAM
-995 LFLSGSTPQAKREEM
+995 FLYGSTSQAKREEM

-1064 IGQTKNV
+1064 IGQKKNV

-1086 DEMINSKKALAEQVV
+1086 NEMINSKKALAEQVV

-1128 DET
+1128 DES

>member
-1 MATLHG
+1 MAILHG
-7 SWLPDLQRFFLWGE
+7 NWLPDLQRFFVWGE
-21 TWRKVEA
+21 AWQKVS
-28 VLLPAASA
+28 AADFTINAAQLQDEIPSI
-36 DSLPGVA
+36 PKH
-43 NQPYQLSQAELI
+43 PYQLKQN
-55 ALFDKNEGREEEI
+55 ALADAFTVKGEEFD
-68 DLTWMQAVLAVPKKA
+68 LSWMQSQIAGKKKVSARGVEGTKKA
-83 KTGKAASKAANKTDS
+83 TK
-98 SSKARQR
+98 
-105 VIAIGEPETNQPEQP
+105 
-120 TDENPTGSKAAK
+120 K
-132 RTSKSADKKSD
+132 RTTQKSKS
-143 PSTDIWQSR
+143 WQSR
-152 IVVLP
+152 QVILP
-157 TKLNEKSHETS
+157 TKFEE
-168 DEADSA
+168 D
-174 IGLLPSLSAEA
+174 GMLPVLSAEFEA
-185 PGQLLHP
+185 DVEGLDSESVALYP
-192 WQVSGALLDPLTTLK
+192 WQISGGVLDALTTIK
-207 FLSALPLGH
+207 FLCGLPLGQ
-216 SEASAFVG
+216 SEASSFVG

-237 LDLLAR
+237 LNLLAR
-243 GKYIPLVSAD
+243 GKFVPVVSAD
-253 KQGAIALWQLLLD
+253 KKGAIAHWKLLLD
-266 SALDQSRLKD
+266 SAVDQTRLKE
-276 FCDRLPLVCKSYP
+276 FSDRLPLVCHSYP
-289 LPLPKKASALRVDLP
+289 TPVSKKASPFIIDLP
-304 NSLEPPV
+304 DSASPLV
-311 RDFLETTVD
+311 RNFLETLID
-320 AQVRSVAQQNAL
+320 AQVRSAAQENELPKSTA
-332 AAATPLSKDLP
+332 LSKDLP
-343 LREWIDTL
+343 LREWLDAL
-351 GLSDRHFEA
+351 GAEDPHFES
-360 TPTGVVRLNE
+360 TPAGTVRLND
-370 AIRTWTAPLQNL
+370 AINTWTSPLQNL
-382 ADVSQGYRT
+382 ADTIQGFRT
-391 CFSLIPPK
+391 CFSLLPPES
-399 AGELNWNLRYGLQAI
+399 GMDWTLRYGLQAI
-414 DDGDFKVDAQT
+414 DDNDFKVDASV
-425 IWQHPSDSLTVQDRE
+425 IWQHPTEEFTYQSRP
-440 IDAPQETLLGGLGR
+440 INAPQETLLGGLGR
-454 ATRLYPPIKPTLS
+454 AGRLYEPIKQTLS
-467 EQSPLQCVLDPIEAY
+467 DRSPSQCVLDPIAAY
-482 QFIKDAVWRLQDSGF
+482 QFLKASAWQLEDSGF
-497 GVILPDNLVDPSKV
+497 GVILPENLVDPSKV
-511 GASRL
+511 SASRL

-522 QAPPEQQRLGL
+522 TAPPKNQRLGL

-539 KWDLSVGGQVLT
+539 KWELSVGGQT
-551 KAEFDELIT
+551 ISKAEFDDLIT

-580 KAAKEFFEKRKGQT
+580 KAAKDFFEKRKGQT

-626 DELIT
+626 DDLIT

-637 QTLPA
+637 QSLTPVE
-642 MSEPLGF
+642 EPDGF
-649 TGKLRPYQ
+649 EGQLRPYQ
-657 AKGVSWLAFLEQWGL
+657 AKGVSWLSFLEQWGL

-691 LLYLKQENALGGTVL
+691 LLYLRQENALGGPVL
-706 LVCPTSVLSN
+706 LVCPTSVLTN
-716 WQREVKK
+716 WQREVRK
-723 FGPKLKTFLYHGDKR
+723 FGPELNALVYHGDKR
-738 PKGSALVKAAEKLDL
+738 PKGSALVKATEKLDL
-753 IITSYTLVQR
+753 VITSYTLVQR
-763 DLKDLKQVEW
+763 DLKDLKKVEW

-785 NPAAKQSLA
+785 NPTAKQSLA
-794 VREIESAFRIA
+794 VREIESEFRVA
-805 LTGTPVENRLAELW
+805 LTGTPVENRLSELW

-858 LAQPFIL
+858 LVQPFIL

-872 AIIQDL
+872 TIIQDL

-907 EINEATG
+907 EIDEATG
-914 LQRRGMI
+914 VQRRGMI
-921 LALLVKLKQICNHPA
+921 LGLLVKLKQICNHPA
-936 QFLKQESLGTYRRS
+936 QYLKQDSLGKYRRS

-958 MLEEVIAE
+958 MLEEVVAE
-966 GDRALIFTQ
+966 GDRALVFTQ
-975 FAEWGNLLS
+975 FAEWGKLLS
-984 HHLHHRLGSET
+984 THIEHRLDT
-995 LFLSGSTPQAKREEM
+995 RTQFLYGSTSQAKREEM

-1064 IGQTKNV
+1064 IGQKKNV
-1071 QVHKFVCTG
+1071 QVHKFVTTG

-1086 DEMINSKKALAEQVV
+1086 NDMINSKKALAEQVV

-1128 DET
+1128 DES

>member
-7 SWLPDLQRFFLWGE
+7 NWLPDLQRFFVWGE
-21 TWRKVEA
+21 TWRKAKPVDSA
-28 VLLPAASA
+28 NLLIAEELPKPAK
-36 DSLPGVA
+36 
-43 NQPYQLSQAELI
+43 QPYQMDAGAIAACFQQSEEFDLS
-55 ALFDKNEGREEEI
+55 
-68 DLTWMQAVLAVPKKA
+68 WMQAHI
-83 KTGKAASKAANKTDS
+83 GS
-98 SSKARQR
+98 
-105 VIAIGEPETNQPEQP
+105 AITE
-120 TDENPTGSKAAK
+120 
-132 RTSKSADKKSD
+132 KKSPKSPKSGGKSPD
-143 PSTDIWQSR
+143 SQSSGKTWLSR

-157 TKLNEKSHETS
+157 TQFDKL
-168 DEADSA
+168 
-174 IGLLPSLSAEA
+174 GLLPSLSIDMPINSTEISVSE
-185 PGQLLHP
+185 PLLHP
-192 WQVSGALLDPLTTLK
+192 WQVSGALLEATTAIK
-207 FLSALPLGH
+207 FLSSLPLGH
-216 SEASAFVG
+216 SEAATFVG
-224 DDLRYWSHLTRWC
+224 ADLRYWSHLTRWC

-243 GKYIPLVSAD
+243 GKFVPVVSAD
-253 KQGAIALWQLLLD
+253 KKGALATWQLLLD
-266 SALDQSRLKD
+266 SALDQSRLKE
-276 FCDRLPLVCKSYP
+276 FCTSIPPLCRQYPVPRAQKSAKKTAPIFSPLQINLPESTAPLVRNF
-289 LPLPKKASALRVDLP
+289 LQ
-304 NSLEPPV
+304 SLVE
-311 RDFLETTVD
+311 
-320 AQVRSVAQQNAL
+320 AQVRSVAATNAL
-332 AAATPLSKDLP
+332 SANAPLSKDLP
-343 LREWIDTL
+343 LHEWLNAL
-351 GLSDRHFEA
+351 GEANPHFES

-370 AIRTWTAPLQNL
+370 AIHTWTAPLQNL
-382 ADVSQGYRT
+382 AETTQGFRT
-391 CFSLIPPK
+391 CFSLAPPDP
-399 AGELNWNLRYGLQAI
+399 GDLNWTLKYGLQAI
-414 DDGDFKVDAQT
+414 DDSDLQIAADT
-425 IWQHPSDSLTVQDRE
+425 IWQHPTNEFIYQGRSVE
-440 IDAPQETLLGGLGR
+440 APQETLLGGLGR
-454 ATRLYPPIKPTLS
+454 ATRLYELIKQTLTQQTPTHLT
-467 EQSPLQCVLDPIEAY
+467 LDPIEAY
-482 QFIKDAVWRLQDSGF
+482 QFLKASAWRLQDSGF
-497 GVILPDNLVDPSKV
+497 GVVLPDNLVDPSKV
-511 GASRL
+511 SASRL

-522 QAPPEQQRLGL
+522 TAPPKQQRLGL

-539 KWDLSVGGQVLT
+539 KWELSVGGQILT
-551 KAEFDELIT
+551 QAEFNDLIT

-580 KAAKEFFEKRKGQT
+580 RAAKEFFEKRKGQT

-637 QTLPA
+637 QSLTPMA
-642 MSEPLGF
+642 EPEGF
-649 TGKLRPYQ
+649 EGQLRPYQ
-657 AKGVSWLAFLEQWGL
+657 AKGVSWLSFLEQWGL

-691 LLYLKQENALGGTVL
+691 LLYLKQEKALGGPVL

-723 FGPKLKTFLYHGDKR
+723 FGPALKSLIYHGDQR
-738 PKGSALVKAAEKLDL
+738 PKGAALVKATEKLDL

-763 DLKDLKQVEW
+763 DLKDLKKVEW

-785 NPAAKQSLA
+785 NPSAKQSIA
-794 VREIESAFRIA
+794 VREVESEFRIA

-858 LAQPFIL
+858 LVQPFIL

-872 AIIQDL
+872 TIIQDL

-892 EQARLYQKLVDDTLG
+892 EQADLYQKTVDSTLG
-907 EINEATG
+907 KIDEATG
-914 LQRRGMI
+914 VQRRGMI

-936 QFLKQESLGTYRRS
+936 QFLKQDTLGKYRRS

-958 MLEEVIAE
+958 MLEEVIAQ
-966 GDRALIFTQ
+966 GDHALIFTQ
-975 FAEWGNLLS
+975 FAEWGKLLS
-984 HHLHHRLGSET
+984 HHLEHRLNT
-995 LFLSGSTPQAKREEM
+995 PTQFLYGSTSQAKREEM

-1071 QVHKFVCTG
+1071 QVHKFVTTG

-1086 DEMINSKKALAEQVV
+1086 NDMINSKKELAEQVV

-1128 DET
+1128 DES

>member
-7 SWLPDLQRFFLWGE
+7 NWLPDLQRFFVWGE
-21 TWRKVEA
+21 TWRKAEA
-28 VLLPAASA
+28 VGWPDLTEGELPALAK
-36 DSLPGVA
+36 
-43 NQPYQLSQAELI
+43 QPYQLDRASLAECFQASEE
-55 ALFDKNEGREEEI
+55 FD
-68 DLTWMQAVLAVPKKA
+68 LSWMQSQVAAKGKTKSKA
-83 KTGKAASKAANKTDS
+83 KAQQT
-98 SSKARQR
+98 
-105 VIAIGEPETNQPEQP
+105 
-120 TDENPTGSKAAK
+120 
-132 RTSKSADKKSD
+132 
-143 PSTDIWQSR
+143 WQSR
-152 IVVLP
+152 VVVLP
-157 TKLNEKSHETS
+157 TQVES
-168 DEADSA
+168 
-174 IGLLPSLSAEA
+174 GLLPALSSET
-185 PGQLLHP
+185 PEVLYP
-192 WQVSGALLDPLTTLK
+192 WQVSGSVLEANVAVKLL
-207 FLSALPLGH
+207 SSLPLGQ

-224 DDLRYWSHLTRWC
+224 ADLRYWSHLTRWC

-243 GKYIPLVSAD
+243 GKFVPVVSAD
-253 KQGAIALWQLLLD
+253 KGGAIASWQLLLD
-266 SALDQSRLKD
+266 SALDQTRLKE
-276 FCDRLPLVCKSYP
+276 FCDRLPLICRSYP
-289 LPLPKKASALRVDLP
+289 APLPKKASLLRTDLP
-304 NSLEPPV
+304 GLAEPLV
-311 RDFLETTVD
+311 RNFLETLVD
-320 AQVRSVAQQNAL
+320 AQVRSVAQANELPANS
-332 AAATPLSKDLP
+332 PLSKDLP
-343 LREWIDTL
+343 LQEWIDAL
-351 GLSDRHFEA
+351 GQPNPHFES
-360 TPTGVVRLNE
+360 TPVGVVRLND
-370 AIRTWTAPLQNL
+370 AINTWTSPLQNL
-382 ADVSQGYRT
+382 ADTTTGFRT
-391 CFSLIPPK
+391 CFTLTPPP
-399 AGELNWNLRYGLQAI
+399 AGTLNWTLDYGLQAI
-414 DDGDFKVDAQT
+414 DDGDFSISAET
-425 IWQHPSDSLTVQDRE
+425 IWQHPTDELVYQDRTIE
-440 IDAPQETLLGGLGR
+440 APQETLLGGLGR
-454 ATRLYPPIKPTLS
+454 ATRLYEPIKETLA
-467 EQSPLQCVLDPIEAY
+467 EQSPSRCTLDPIEAY
-482 QFIKDAVWRLQDSGF
+482 QFIKASAWRLQDSGF

-522 QAPPEQQRLGL
+522 TAPPKQQRLGL

-539 KWDLSVGGQVLT
+539 KWDISVGGQVLT
-551 KAEFDELIT
+551 QAEFNDLIT

-580 KAAKEFFEKRKGQT
+580 RAAKEFFDKRKGQT

-637 QTLPA
+637 QSLEP
-642 MSEPLGF
+642 MSEPDGF
-649 TGKLRPYQ
+649 EGKLRPYQ
-657 AKGVSWLAFLEQWGL
+657 AKGVSWLSFLEQWGL

-691 LLYLKQENALGGTVL
+691 LLYLKQENALGGPTL

-723 FGPKLKTFLYHGDKR
+723 FGPELKVLLYHGDKR
-738 PKGSALVKAAEKLDL
+738 PKGAALVKAAEKLDL

-763 DLKDLKQVEW
+763 DLKDLKKVEW

-785 NPAAKQSLA
+785 NPSAKQSLA
-794 VREIESAFRIA
+794 VREVESEFRIA
-805 LTGTPVENRLAELW
+805 LTGTPVENRLSELW

-846 YGDTDSLKTLRS
+846 YGDVDSLKTLRS
-858 LAQPFIL
+858 LVQPFIL

-872 AIIQDL
+872 TIIQDL

-892 EQARLYQKLVDDTLG
+892 EQARLYQKLVDETLG
-907 EINEATG
+907 DIDDAEG
-914 LQRRGMI
+914 VKRRGMI

-936 QFLKQESLGTYRRS
+936 QFLKQDSLGKYRRS

-975 FAEWGNLLS
+975 FAEWGKLLS
-984 HHLHHRLGSET
+984 RHLEHRLGT
-995 LFLSGSTPQAKREEM
+995 QTQFLYGSTSQAKREEM

-1071 QVHKFVCTG
+1071 QVHKFVTTG

-1086 DEMINSKKALAEQVV
+1086 NDMINSKKALAEQVV

-1128 DET
+1128 DES

>member
-7 SWLPDLQRFFLWGE
+7 NWLPDLQRFFLWGE
-21 TWRKVEA
+21 TWQKADPIALADLQAESDT
-28 VLLPAASA
+28 LPALT
-36 DSLPGVA
+36 D
-43 NQPYQLSQAELI
+43 QPYQLDQKTLASSFASAKNSTDE
-55 ALFDKNEGREEEI
+55 AL
-68 DLTWMQAVLAVPKKA
+68 DLSWMQPLIKPKATRKKSTDKSKA
-83 KTGKAASKAANKTDS
+83 KGK
-98 SSKARQR
+98 RQPK
-105 VIAIGEPETNQPEQP
+105 V
-120 TDENPTGSKAAK
+120 
-132 RTSKSADKKSD
+132 
-143 PSTDIWQSR
+143 WQSR
-152 IVVLP
+152 VVVLP
-157 TKLNEKSHETS
+157 TKFEAAGILPTLSSELSEK
-168 DEADSA
+168 EAQAPDSF
-174 IGLLPSLSAEA
+174 LLY
-185 PGQLLHP
+185 P
-192 WQVSGALLDPLTTLK
+192 WQVSGAALAATDTLK
-207 FLSALPLGH
+207 FLSALPLGQ

-224 DDLRYWSHLTRWC
+224 DDLRYWSHLARWC

-243 GKYIPLVSAD
+243 GKFVPVVSGD
-253 KQGAIALWQLLLD
+253 KKGAIAQWQLLLD
-266 SALDQSRLKD
+266 SATDQARLKD
-276 FCDRLPLVCKSYP
+276 FCDRLPLLCRSYP
-289 LPLPKKASALRVDLP
+289 DPTSKKLSAFKVDLP
-304 NSLEPPV
+304 NNKDALV
-311 RDFLETTVD
+311 RDFLESLVD
-320 AQVRSVAQQNAL
+320 AQVRTTAGSNTIP
-332 AAATPLSKDLP
+332 AAAPLSKDIP
-343 LREWIDTL
+343 IREWLDAL
-351 GLSDRHFEA
+351 GESDPHFESS
-360 TPTGVVRLNE
+360 PTGVVRLND
-370 AIRTWTAPLQNL
+370 AINTWTAPLQNL
-382 ADVSQGYRT
+382 ADSIEGYRT
-391 CFSLIPPK
+391 CFSLQPPTS
-399 AGELNWNLRYGLQAI
+399 GTQDWTLRYGLQAI
-414 DDGDFKVDAQT
+414 DDGDYTVDAGLVWQNPIDEFSYKDRT
-425 IWQHPSDSLTVQDRE
+425 IE
-440 IDAPQETLLGGLGR
+440 APQETLLAGLGR
-454 ATRLYPPIKPTLS
+454 ATRFYEPIKQTLV
-467 EQSPLQCVLDPIEAY
+467 EQSPTECVLGPIEAF
-482 QFIKDAVWRLQDSGF
+482 QFLKMSAWKLQDSGF

-522 QAPPEQQRLGL
+522 TAPKRQNQRLGL

-539 KWDLSVGGQVLT
+539 KWDLSVGGQILT

-565 VEINGQWI
+565 VEINGQWV

-580 KAAKEFFEKRKGQT
+580 RAAKDFFEKRKGQT

-618 KFDASGKL
+618 KFNASGQL

-637 QTLPA
+637 QSLEP
-642 MSEPLGF
+642 MSEPDGF
-649 TGKLRPYQ
+649 AGALRPYQ
-657 AKGVSWLAFLEQWGL
+657 AKGVSWLSFLEQWGL

-685 IQLIAF
+685 VQLIAF
-691 LLYLKQENALGGTVL
+691 LLYLKQEKALGGPVL

-716 WQREVKK
+716 WQREVSK
-723 FGPKLKTFLYHGDKR
+723 FAPNQVRTLIYHGDKR
-738 PKGSALVKAAEKLDL
+738 PKGSALVKAVEKLDL
-753 IITSYTLVQR
+753 VITSYTLVQR
-763 DLKDLKQVEW
+763 DLKDLKKVEW

-785 NPAAKQSLA
+785 NPTAKQSLA
-794 VREIESAFRIA
+794 VREIESEFRIA
-805 LTGTPVENRLAELW
+805 LTGTPVENRLSELW

-858 LAQPFIL
+858 LVQPFIL

-872 AIIQDL
+872 TIIQDL
-878 PDKQEM
+878 PEKQEM
-884 TVFCGLTA
+884 TVFCGLSS
-892 EQARLYQKLVDDTLG
+892 EQARLYQKLVDGTLE
-907 EINEATG
+907 EIDDATG
-914 LQRRGMI
+914 VQRRGMI
-921 LALLVKLKQICNHPA
+921 LGLLVKLKQICNHPA
-936 QFLKQESLGTYRRS
+936 QYLKQESLGKARRS

-958 MLEEVIAE
+958 MLEEVVAE

-975 FAEWGNLLS
+975 FAEWGKLLRS
-984 HHLHHRLGSET
+984 HLEHRLGTEAM
-995 LFLSGSTPQAKREEM
+995 FLYGSTSQPKREEM

-1064 IGQTKNV
+1064 IGQKKNV

-1086 DEMINSKKALAEQVV
+1086 NEMINSKKALAEQVV

-1115 LRNLLLL
+1115 LRSLLLL

-1128 DET
+1128 DES

>member
-7 SWLPDLQRFFLWGE
+7 NWLPNLQRFFLWGE
-21 TWRKVEA
+21 TWRKALPVDIAALQTDEA
-28 VLLPAASA
+28 VPE
-36 DSLPGVA
+36 VA
-43 NQPYQLSQAELI
+43 EQPYQLDQK
-55 ALFDKNEGREEEI
+55 ALTNSFQKSSEAL
-68 DLTWMQAVLAVPKKA
+68 DLSWMQEHIKPAKKKA
-83 KTGKAASKAANKTDS
+83 AAKTASKTAS
-98 SSKARQR
+98 GGRQ
-105 VIAIGEPETNQPEQP
+105 
-120 TDENPTGSKAAK
+120 
-132 RTSKSADKKSD
+132 KKS
-143 PSTDIWQSR
+143 WQSHV
-152 IVVLP
+152 VVLP
-157 TKLNEKSHETS
+157 TKFEAAGILPTLSTEAAAETV
-168 DEADSA
+168 DLPDSFV
-174 IGLLPSLSAEA
+174 LY
-185 PGQLLHP
+185 P
-192 WQVSGALLDPLTTLK
+192 WQVSGATLEAQTALK
-207 FLSALPLGH
+207 FLSALPLGQ
-216 SEASAFVG
+216 SEGSEFVG

-243 GKYIPLVSAD
+243 GKFVPVVRGD
-253 KQGAIALWQLLLD
+253 KKGAIAQWQLLLD
-266 SALDQSRLKD
+266 SATDQARLKD
-276 FCDRLPLVCKSYP
+276 FCDRLPLICRSYP
-289 LPLPKKASALRVDLP
+289 TPGPKKASLLKIDLP
-304 NSLEPPV
+304 TSKDSLV
-311 RDFLETTVD
+311 RDFLETVVD
-320 AQVRSVAQQNAL
+320 AQVRSIAQNSTIP
-332 AAATPLSKDLP
+332 AAAPLSKDLP
-343 LREWIDTL
+343 LREWLDSL
-351 GLSDRHFEA
+351 GTADPHFES
-360 TPTGVVRLNE
+360 TPAGVVRLND
-370 AIRTWTAPLQNL
+370 AINTWTAPLQNL
-382 ADVSQGYRT
+382 TDIAQGYRT
-391 CFSLIPPK
+391 CFTLITPTT
-399 AGELNWNLRYGLQAI
+399 GTQDWTLRYGLQAI
-414 DDGDFKVDAQT
+414 DDSDCKVDADL
-425 IWQHPSDSLTVQDRE
+425 IWQNPTDELSYQDRTVE
-440 IDAPQETLLGGLGR
+440 APQETLLGGLGR
-454 ATRLYPPIKPTLS
+454 ATRLYEPIKQTLIDP
-467 EQSPLQCVLDPIEAY
+467 SPKECVLGPIEAF
-482 QFIKDAVWRLQDSGF
+482 QFLKMTAWKLQDSGF
-497 GVILPDNLVDPSKV
+497 GVILPDNLVDPNKV

-522 QAPPEQQRLGL
+522 TAPPKTQRLGL

-539 KWDLSVGGQVLT
+539 KWDISVGGQTLT
-551 KAEFDELIT
+551 KAEFEELIT

-565 VEINGQWI
+565 VEINGQWV

-580 KAAKEFFEKRKGQT
+580 RAAKDFFEKRKGQT

-637 QTLPA
+637 QSLEE
-642 MSEPLGF
+642 MSEPDGF
-649 TGKLRPYQ
+649 AGELRPYQ
-657 AKGVSWLAFLEQWGL
+657 AKGVSWLSFLEQWGL

-685 IQLIAF
+685 VQLIAF
-691 LLYLKQENALGGTVL
+691 LLYLKQEKALGGPVL

-716 WQREVKK
+716 WKREVSK
-723 FGPKLKTFLYHGDKR
+723 FAPNQVATLVYHGDKR
-738 PKGSALVKAAEKLDL
+738 PKGSALVKAVEKLDL
-753 IITSYTLVQR
+753 VITSYTLVQR
-763 DLKDLKQVEW
+763 DLKDLKRIEW

-785 NPAAKQSLA
+785 NPTAKQSLA
-794 VREIESAFRIA
+794 VREIESEFRIA
-805 LTGTPVENRLAELW
+805 LTGTPVENRLSELW

-858 LAQPFIL
+858 LVQPFIL

-872 AIIQDL
+872 TIIQDL
-878 PDKQEM
+878 PEKQEM
-884 TVFCGLTA
+884 TVFCGLSS
-892 EQARLYQKLVDDTLG
+892 EQARLYQKLVDNTLG
-907 EINEATG
+907 EIDEATG
-914 LQRRGMI
+914 VQRRGMI
-921 LALLVKLKQICNHPA
+921 LGLLVKLKQICNHPA
-936 QFLKQESLGTYRRS
+936 QFLKQDSLGKSRRS

-958 MLEEVIAE
+958 MLEEAVAE

-975 FAEWGNLLS
+975 FAEWGKLLS
-984 HHLHHRLGSET
+984 RHLEHRLGTESM
-995 LFLSGSTPQAKREEM
+995 FLYGSTSQSKREEM

-1022 IFILSLKAGGVGL
+1022 VFILSLKAGGVGL
-1035 NLTRANHVFH
+1035 NLTRASHVFH

-1064 IGQTKNV
+1064 IGQKKNV

-1086 DEMINSKKALAEQVV
+1086 NEMINSKKALAEQVV

-1128 DET
+1128 DES

>member
-7 SWLPDLQRFFLWGE
+7 NWLPDIQRFFLWGE
-21 TWRKVEA
+21 TWRKA
-28 VLLPAASA
+28 KATSLPALLAETPSDLSKLIAS
-36 DSLPGVA
+36 
-43 NQPYQLSQAELI
+43 QPYQLSQQDLAESFI
-55 ALFDKNEGREEEI
+55 KNEEI
-68 DLTWMQAVLAVPKKA
+68 DLSWMQAIVVPKVSK
-83 KTGKAASKAANKTDS
+83 ASKTAK
-98 SSKARQR
+98 KAP
-105 VIAIGEPETNQPEQP
+105 G
-120 TDENPTGSKAAK
+120 
-132 RTSKSADKKSD
+132 KKSEKKT
-143 PSTDIWQSR
+143 STRRSKPLGVWQSR
-152 IVVLP
+152 IVILP
-157 TKLNEKSHETS
+157 TKF
-168 DEADSA
+168 DSQ
-174 IGLLPSLSAEA
+174 GLLPSLSTDLDADE
-185 PGQLLHP
+185 LYP
-192 WQVSGALLDPLTTLK
+192 WQVSGAVLDAAIAPK
-207 FLSALPLGH
+207 FLSALPLGQ

-243 GKYIPLVSAD
+243 GKFVPVVSAD
-253 KQGAIALWQLLLD
+253 HKGTIAAWQLLLD
-266 SALDQSRLKD
+266 SAVDQARLKD
-276 FCDRLPLVCKSYP
+276 FCDRIPPICRSYP
-289 LPLPKKASALRVDLP
+289 TPTPKKTSPLKIDFPTSADP
-304 NSLEPPV
+304 IV
-311 RDFLETTVD
+311 RNFLETLLD
-320 AQVRSVAQQNAL
+320 AQVRSAANSNAL
-332 AAATPLSKDLP
+332 PANTPLSKDLP
-343 LREWIDTL
+343 LREWLDAL
-351 GLSDRHFEA
+351 GEPDAHFES
-360 TPTGVVRLNE
+360 TPTGVVRLND
-370 AIRTWTAPLQNL
+370 AINTWTAPLQNL
-382 ADVSQGYRT
+382 AEVEGYRT
-391 CFSLIPPK
+391 CFTLTPPPT
-399 AGELNWNLRYGLQAI
+399 GQTDWTLQYGLQAI
-414 DDGDFKVDAQT
+414 DDGDFRIDAET
-425 IWQHPSDSLTVQDRE
+425 IWQNPTDQLLYQGRE
-440 IDAPQETLLGGLGR
+440 IDSPQETLLAGLGR
-454 ATRLYPPIKPTLS
+454 ATRLYEPVKATLA
-467 EQSPLQCVLDPIEAY
+467 EQSPTQKTLDPIEAY
-482 QFIKDAVWRLQDSGF
+482 QFIKATVWRLQDSGF
-497 GVILPDNLVDPSKV
+497 GVILPENLVDPSK

-522 QAPPEQQRLGL
+522 SAPSQQQRLGL

-551 KAEFDELIT
+551 KAEFDDLIT

-580 KAAKEFFEKRKGQT
+580 RAAKDFFEKRRGQT

-605 TGDNQ
+605 TGDSQ

-626 DELIT
+626 DDLIT

-637 QTLPA
+637 QSLTPI
-642 MSEPLGF
+642 SEPKGF
-649 TGKLRPYQ
+649 EGQLRPYQ
-657 AKGVSWLAFLEQWGL
+657 AKGVSWLSFLEQWGL

-685 IQLIAF
+685 VQLIAF
-691 LLYLKQENALGGTVL
+691 LLYLKQEKALGGPVL

-716 WQREVKK
+716 WQREVRK
-723 FGPKLKTFLYHGDKR
+723 FGPELNALIYHGDKR
-738 PKGSALVKAAEKLDL
+738 PKGSALLTAVKKLDL
-753 IITSYTLVQR
+753 IITSYTLAQR
-763 DLKDLKQVEW
+763 DLKDLKRVEW

-785 NPAAKQSLA
+785 NPTAKQSIA
-794 VREIESAFRIA
+794 VRDIESEFRIA
-805 LTGTPVENRLAELW
+805 LTGTPVENKLSELW

-858 LAQPFIL
+858 LVQPFLL

-872 AIIQDL
+872 TIIQDL
-878 PDKQEM
+878 PEKQEM
-884 TVFCGLTA
+884 TVFCGLTS

-907 EINEATG
+907 EIDDATG

-921 LALLVKLKQICNHPA
+921 LGLLVKLKQICNHPA
-936 QFLKQESLGTYRRS
+936 QFLKQETLGKYRRS

-975 FAEWGNLLS
+975 FAEWGKLLTP
-984 HHLHHRLGSET
+984 HLEHRLGT
-995 LFLSGSTPQAKREEM
+995 DAMFLYGSTSQAKREEM

-1071 QVHKFVCTG
+1071 QVHKFVTTG

-1086 DEMINSKKALAEQVV
+1086 NDMINSKKALAEQVV

-1128 DET
+1128 DES

>member
-7 SWLPDLQRFFLWGE
+7 NWLPDLQRFFLWGE
-21 TWRKVEA
+21 TWQKAKPVA
-28 VLLPAASA
+28 VGDLNTVS
-36 DSLPGVA
+36 DSLPMLAG
-43 NQPYQLSQAELI
+43 QPYQLDQATLAATFQKTDEL
-55 ALFDKNEGREEEI
+55 
-68 DLTWMQAVLAVPKKA
+68 DLHWMQTAVQT
-83 KTGKAASKAANKTDS
+83 KTSRSQKSAT
-98 SSKARQR
+98 
-105 VIAIGEPETNQPEQP
+105 E
-120 TDENPTGSKAAK
+120 KAAK
-132 RTSKSADKKSD
+132 SGAKASRQPKS
-143 PSTDIWQSR
+143 WQSR

-157 TKLNEKSHETS
+157 SKF
-168 DEADSA
+168 DEQG
-174 IGLLPSLSAEA
+174 ILPTLSTEATDIPASL
-185 PGQLLHP
+185 LLHP
-192 WQVSGALLDPLTTLK
+192 WQVSGATLEATTAMK
-207 FLSALPLGH
+207 FLSALPLGQ

-224 DDLRYWSHLTRWC
+224 DDLRYWLHLTRWC

-243 GKYIPLVSAD
+243 GKFVPVVSGD
-253 KQGAIALWQLLLD
+253 RKGAIAQWQLLLD
-266 SALDQSRLKD
+266 SATDQARLKD
-276 FCDRLPLVCKSYP
+276 FCDRLPLICRSYP
-289 LPLPKKASALRVDLP
+289 TPGTKKTSPLKIDLP
-304 NSLEPPV
+304 TDASPLV
-311 RDFLETTVD
+311 RDFLETLVD
-320 AQVRSVAQQNAL
+320 AQVRSTAQASQIP
-332 AAATPLSKDLP
+332 AATPLSKDLP
-343 LREWIDTL
+343 LREWLDSL
-351 GLSDRHFEA
+351 GALDPHFES
-360 TPTGVVRLNE
+360 TPAGVVRLND
-370 AIRTWTAPLQNL
+370 AINTWTAPLQNL
-382 ADVSQGYRT
+382 ADAVEGFRT
-391 CFSLIPPK
+391 CFTLVPPQSGTQDW
-399 AGELNWNLRYGLQAI
+399 ALRYGLQAI
-414 DDGDFKVDAQT
+414 DDSGYTVDANL
-425 IWQHPSDSLTVQDRE
+425 IWQHPTDELTYQDRTVE
-440 IDAPQETLLGGLGR
+440 APQETLLAGLGR
-454 ATRLYPPIKPTLS
+454 ATRLYEPIKQTLIA
-467 EQSPLQCVLDPIEAY
+467 QSPAECVLGPIEAF
-482 QFIKDAVWRLQDSGF
+482 QFLKMSAWRLQDSGF
-497 GVILPDNLVDPSKV
+497 GVILPDNLVDPNKV

-522 QAPPEQQRLGL
+522 TAPPKTQRLGL

-539 KWDLSVGGQVLT
+539 KWELSVGGQVLT
-551 KAEFDELIT
+551 KSEFDELIT

-580 KAAKEFFEKRKGQT
+580 RAAKDFFEKRKGQT

-637 QTLPA
+637 QSLVA
-642 MSEPLGF
+642 MSEPEGF
-649 TGKLRPYQ
+649 AGALRPYQ
-657 AKGVSWLAFLEQWGL
+657 AKGVSWLSFLEQWGL

-685 IQLIAF
+685 VQLIAF
-691 LLYLKQENALGGTVL
+691 LLYLKQEKALGGPVL

-716 WQREVKK
+716 WQREVSK
-723 FGPKLKTFLYHGDKR
+723 FAPNQVATLVYHGDKR
-738 PKGSALVKAAEKLDL
+738 PKGSALVKAVEKLDL
-753 IITSYTLVQR
+753 VITSYTLVQR
-763 DLKDLKQVEW
+763 DLKDLKRIEW

-785 NPAAKQSLA
+785 NPTAKQSLA
-794 VREIESAFRIA
+794 VREIESEFRIA
-805 LTGTPVENRLAELW
+805 LTGTPVENRLSELW

-858 LAQPFIL
+858 LVQPFIL

-872 AIIQDL
+872 SIIQDL
-878 PDKQEM
+878 PEKQEM
-884 TVFCGLTA
+884 TVFCGLSS
-892 EQARLYQKLVDDTLG
+892 EQARLYQKLVDSTLG
-907 EINEATG
+907 EIDEATG
-914 LQRRGMI
+914 VQRRGMI
-921 LALLVKLKQICNHPA
+921 LGLLVKLKQICNHPA
-936 QFLKQESLGTYRRS
+936 QFLKQDSLGKARRS

-958 MLEEVIAE
+958 MLEEVVAE
-966 GDRALIFTQ
+966 GDRALVFTQ
-975 FAEWGNLLS
+975 FAEWGKLLGD
-984 HHLHHRLGSET
+984 HLQHRLGAEAM
-995 LFLSGSTPQAKREEM
+995 FLYGSTPQSKREEM

-1064 IGQTKNV
+1064 IGQQKNV

-1086 DEMINSKKALAEQVV
+1086 NDMINSKKALAEQVV

-1128 DET
+1128 DES

>member
-7 SWLPDLQRFFLWGE
+7 NWLPDIQRFFLWGE
-21 TWRKVEA
+21 TWRKAKA
-28 VLLPAASA
+28 VSLPALLTETPS
-36 DSLPGVA
+36 DLTQLISP
-43 NQPYQLSQAELI
+43 QPYQLSQKELAESF
-55 ALFDKNEGREEEI
+55 AKGEEL
-68 DLTWMQAVLAVPKKA
+68 DLSWMQEIVSSKLAKTPKKTPGTKPEG
-83 KTGKAASKAANKTDS
+83 KTAARRSKPS
-98 SSKARQR
+98 
-105 VIAIGEPETNQPEQP
+105 
-120 TDENPTGSKAAK
+120 GS
-132 RTSKSADKKSD
+132 
-143 PSTDIWQSR
+143 WQSR
-152 IVVLP
+152 VVVLP
-157 TKLNEKSHETS
+157 TRVDS
-168 DEADSA
+168 D
-174 IGLLPSLSAEA
+174 GLLPSLSTDLEA
-185 PGQLLHP
+185 ADGLYP
-192 WQVSGALLDPLTTLK
+192 WQVSGVVLEAAIAPK
-207 FLSALPLGH
+207 FLSALPLGQ

-243 GKYIPLVSAD
+243 GKFVPIVSAD
-253 KQGAIALWQLLLD
+253 RKGTIATWQLLLD
-266 SALDQSRLKD
+266 SAVDQTRLKD
-276 FCDRLPLVCKSYP
+276 FCDRIPQICRSYP
-289 LPLPKKASALRVDLP
+289 APTAKKASPLKIDLP
-304 NSLEPPV
+304 TAADPII
-311 RDFLETTVD
+311 RDFLATLLD
-320 AQVRSVAQQNAL
+320 AQVRSAANRNAL
-332 AAATPLSKDLP
+332 PANTPLSKDLP
-343 LREWIDTL
+343 LREWLDAL
-351 GLSDRHFEA
+351 GEPDAHFES

-370 AIRTWTAPLQNL
+370 AINTWTAPLQNL
-382 ADVSQGYRT
+382 AEVEGYRT
-391 CFSLIPPK
+391 CFTLTPPP
-399 AGELNWNLRYGLQAI
+399 AGQTDWTLQYGLQAI
-414 DDGDFKVDAQT
+414 DDGDFRIDAEI
-425 IWQHPSDSLTVQDRE
+425 IWQNPTDQLSYAGRE
-440 IDAPQETLLGGLGR
+440 IDSPQETLLAGLGR
-454 ATRLYPPIKPTLS
+454 ATRLYEPVKATLT
-467 EQSPLQCVLDPIEAY
+467 EQSPTQKTLDPIEAY
-482 QFIKDAVWRLQDSGF
+482 QFIKATVWRLQDSGF
-497 GVILPDNLVDPSKV
+497 GVILPENLVDPSK

-522 QAPPEQQRLGL
+522 TAPPQQQRLGL

-539 KWDLSVGGQVLT
+539 KWDLSVGGQILT
-551 KAEFDELIT
+551 KAEFDDLIT

-580 KAAKEFFEKRKGQT
+580 RAAKEFFEKRRGQT

-631 TMTTGN
+631 TMTTGT
-637 QTLPA
+637 QSLTPI
-642 MSEPLGF
+642 SEPEGF
-649 TGKLRPYQ
+649 EGKLRPYQ
-657 AKGVSWLAFLEQWGL
+657 AKGVSWLSFLEQWGL

-685 IQLIAF
+685 VQLIAF
-691 LLYLKQENALGGTVL
+691 LLYLKQENALGGPVL

-723 FGPKLKTFLYHGDKR
+723 FGPDLNALVYHGDKR
-738 PKGSALVKAAEKLDL
+738 PKGSALLKAVEKLDL
-753 IITSYTLVQR
+753 IITSYALVQR
-763 DLKDLKQVEW
+763 DLKDLKRVEW

-785 NPAAKQSLA
+785 NPTAKQSIA
-794 VREIESAFRIA
+794 VRDIESEFRIA
-805 LTGTPVENRLAELW
+805 LTGTPVENRLSELW

-858 LAQPFIL
+858 LVQPFLL

-872 AIIQDL
+872 TIIQDL
-878 PDKQEM
+878 PEKQEM

-907 EINEATG
+907 EIDEATG

-921 LALLVKLKQICNHPA
+921 LGLLVKLKQICNHPA
-936 QFLKQESLGTYRRS
+936 QFLKQETLGKYRRS

-975 FAEWGNLLS
+975 FAEWGKLLTP
-984 HHLHHRLGSET
+984 HLEHRLGVDAM
-995 LFLSGSTPQAKREEM
+995 FLYGSTSQAKREEM

-1022 IFILSLKAGGVGL
+1022 IFVLSLKAGGVGL

-1086 DEMINSKKALAEQVV
+1086 NDMINSKKALAEQVV

-1128 DET
+1128 DES

>member
-7 SWLPDLQRFFLWGE
+7 NWLPDLQQFFVWGE
-21 TWRKVEA
+21 TWRKADAAKFSVDFSS
-28 VLLPAASA
+28 LLETDKMPS
-36 DSLPGVA
+36 VA
-43 NQPYQLSQAELI
+43 KQPYQLSQAELSD
-55 ALFDKNEGREEEI
+55 LLQKGEEFD
-68 DLTWMQAVLAVPKKA
+68 LSWMRAHVSASTSSAAKKVSAKGVA
-83 KTGKAASKAANKTDS
+83 KTGAKTAQKTTRKS
-98 SSKARQR
+98 GPKTWQPR
-105 VIAIGEPETNQPEQP
+105 V
-120 TDENPTGSKAAK
+120 
-132 RTSKSADKKSD
+132 
-143 PSTDIWQSR
+143 
-152 IVVLP
+152 VVLP
-157 TKLNEKSHETS
+157 TKFDAVGMLPALST
-168 DEADSA
+168 DDRLADADDSVTTA
-174 IGLLPSLSAEA
+174 LY
-185 PGQLLHP
+185 P
-192 WQVSGALLDPLTTLK
+192 WQVSGSVLDPLMTTQ
-207 FLSALPLGH
+207 FLTALPLGQ
-216 SEASAFVG
+216 SESSAFVG

-243 GKYIPLVSAD
+243 GKFVPIVSAD
-253 KQGAIALWQLLLD
+253 KKGALASWQLLLD

-276 FCDRLPLVCKSYP
+276 FCDRLPPLCRSYAP
-289 LPLPKKASALRVDLP
+289 PQPKKASVFRIDLP
-304 NSLEPPV
+304 ASTEPLV
-311 RDFLETTVD
+311 RDFLETLVD
-320 AQVRSVAQQNAL
+320 SQVRSAAQNNNLDKSA
-332 AAATPLSKDLP
+332 PLSKDLP
-343 LREWIDTL
+343 LREWLDAL
-351 GLSDRHFEA
+351 GETDPHFEA

-370 AIRTWTAPLQNL
+370 AINTWTAPLQNL
-382 ADVSQGYRT
+382 ADKIDGFRT
-391 CFSLIPPK
+391 CFSLTPPPS
-399 AGELNWNLRYGLQAI
+399 GTLNWSLEYGLQAI
-414 DDGDFKVDAQT
+414 DDDEFKVDAST
-425 IWQHPSDSLTVQDRE
+425 VWQHPADEFVYQGRTIES
-440 IDAPQETLLGGLGR
+440 PQETLLGGLGR
-454 ATRLYPPIKPTLS
+454 ATRLYEPIKQTLS
-467 EQSPLQCVLDPIEAY
+467 EPSPTQCVLDPIEAY
-482 QFIKDAVWRLQDSGF
+482 QFIKATAWQLQDSGF
-497 GVILPDNLVDPSKV
+497 GVIMPDNLVDPSKV

-522 QAPPEQQRLGL
+522 TAPPKQQRLGL

-539 KWDLSVGGQVLT
+539 KWDLSVGGQILT

-580 KAAKEFFEKRKGQT
+580 RAAKEFFEKRRGQT

-637 QTLPA
+637 QSLPF
-642 MSEPLGF
+642 MEEPDGF
-649 TGKLRPYQ
+649 EGQLRPYQ
-657 AKGVSWLAFLEQWGL
+657 AKGVSWLSFLEQWGL

-691 LLYLKQENALGGTVL
+691 LLYLKQEKALGGPVL
-706 LVCPTSVLSN
+706 LVCPTSVLTN

-723 FGPKLKTFLYHGDKR
+723 FGPELNTLIYHGDKR
-738 PKGSALVKAAEKLDL
+738 PKGAALVKAVEKLDL

-763 DLKDLKQVEW
+763 DLKDLKKVEW

-794 VREIESAFRIA
+794 VREVESEFRIA
-805 LTGTPVENRLAELW
+805 LTGTPVENRLSELW

-858 LAQPFIL
+858 LVQPFIL

-872 AIIQDL
+872 TIIQDL

-892 EQARLYQKLVDDTLG
+892 EQANLYQKLVDETLG
-907 EINEATG
+907 EIDEATG
-914 LQRRGMI
+914 VQRRGMI
-921 LALLVKLKQICNHPA
+921 LGLLVKLKQICNHPA
-936 QFLKQESLGTYRRS
+936 QFLKQESLGKYRRS

-975 FAEWGNLLS
+975 FAEWGKLLS
-984 HHLHHRLGSET
+984 THLEHRLNT
-995 LFLSGSTPQAKREEM
+995 KTQFLYGSTSQPKREEM

-1071 QVHKFVCTG
+1071 QVHKFVTTG

-1086 DEMINSKKALAEQVV
+1086 NDMINSKKALAEQVV

-1128 DET
+1128 DES

>member
-7 SWLPDLQRFFLWGE
+7 NWLPGSQTFFLWGE
-21 TWRKVEA
+21 TWRRAEA
-28 VLLPAASA
+28 VSVDDDLTEGSLVPAA
-36 DSLPGVA
+36 
-43 NQPYQLSQAELI
+43 QPYQLTQSELL
-55 ALFDKNEGREEEI
+55 AHFEEPSDSV
-68 DLTWMQAVLAVPKKA
+68 DLAWMQSALVPSGA
-83 KTGKAASKAANKTDS
+83 AASKGGKGAS
-98 SSKARQR
+98 AR
-105 VIAIGEPETNQPEQP
+105 
-120 TDENPTGSKAAK
+120 GSAK
-132 RTSKSADKKSD
+132 GKSAGRSAKKSD
-143 PSTDIWQSR
+143 SWRSQV
-152 IVVLP
+152 VVLP
-157 TKLNEKSHETS
+157 TRFEE
-168 DEADSA
+168 D
-174 IGLLPSLSAEA
+174 GLLPTLSAETPA
-185 PGQLLHP
+185 AEDGVICLHP
-192 WQVSGALLDPLTTLK
+192 WQVSGGCLSAATTVK
-207 FLSALPLGH
+207 FLSALPLGR

-224 DDLRYWSHLTRWC
+224 DDLRYWSHLTRWS

-243 GKYIPLVSAD
+243 GKFVPVVSGD
-253 KQGAIALWQLLLD
+253 KRGAIASWQLLLD
-266 SALDQSRLKD
+266 SATDQTRLKD
-276 FCDRLPLVCKSYP
+276 FCDRLPFICQSYAE
-289 LPLPKKASALRVDLP
+289 LPTKKAQKKASLLKVNLP
-304 NSLEPPV
+304 SSAEAQV
-311 RDFLETTVD
+311 RSFLATVVD
-320 AQVRSVAQQNAL
+320 AQVRK
-332 AAATPLSKDLP
+332 AARDTAIAPTAPLSKDLP
-343 LREWIDTL
+343 LREWLAAL
-351 GLSDRHFEA
+351 GSENPHFES
-360 TPTGVVRLNE
+360 TPAGTVRLND
-370 AIRTWTAPLQNL
+370 AINTWTAPLQNL
-382 ADVSQGYRT
+382 SDTSEGFRT
-391 CFSLIPPK
+391 CFVLQPPVS
-399 AGELNWNLRYGLQAI
+399 GTQDWRLGYGLQAM
-414 DDGDFKVDAQT
+414 DDDSYRVDADL
-425 IWQHPSDSLTVQDRE
+425 IWQHPTDELTHQGRS
-440 IDAPQETLLGGLGR
+440 IQAPQETLLAGLGR
-454 ATRLYPPIKPTLS
+454 ATRFYEPIKQTLVA
-467 EQSPLQCVLDPIEAY
+467 QSPTQCVLGPIEAF
-482 QFIKDAVWRLQDSGF
+482 QFIKTAAWRLQDSGF
-497 GVILPDNLVDPSKV
+497 GVILPDNLVDPNKV

-516 GLQISA
+516 GLQVSA
-522 QAPPEQQRLGL
+522 TAPPKKQRLGL

-539 KWDLSVGGQVLT
+539 KWELSVGGQVLT

-565 VEINGQWI
+565 VEINGQWV

-580 KAAKEFFEKRKGQT
+580 RAAKDFFEKRKGQT

-626 DELIT
+626 DELIK
-631 TMTTGN
+631 TMTTGS
-637 QTLPA
+637 QGLVP
-642 MSEPLGF
+642 MDEPDGF
-649 TGKLRPYQ
+649 AGQLRPYQ
-657 AKGVSWLAFLEQWGL
+657 AKGVSWLSFLEQWGL

-685 IQLIAF
+685 VQLIAF
-691 LLYLKQENALGGTVL
+691 LLYLKQEDALGGPVL
-706 LVCPTSVLSN
+706 LVCPTSVLTN
-716 WQREVKK
+716 WQREVSK
-723 FGPKLKTFLYHGDKR
+723 FAPHQLKSLVYHGDKR
-738 PKGSALVKAAEKLDL
+738 PKGAALQKAAAKLNL
-753 IITSYTLVQR
+753 VITSYTLVQR
-763 DLKDLKQVEW
+763 DLKDLKRIEW

-785 NPAAKQSLA
+785 NPTAKQSVA
-794 VREIESAFRIA
+794 VREVESDFRIA
-805 LTGTPVENRLAELW
+805 LTGTPVENRLSELW

-858 LAQPFIL
+858 LVQPFIL

-872 AIIQDL
+872 SIIQDL
-878 PDKQEM
+878 PAKQEM
-884 TVFCGLTA
+884 TVFCGLSS

-907 EINEATG
+907 KIDEAEG
-914 LQRRGMI
+914 VKRRGMI

-936 QFLKQESLGTYRRS
+936 QFLKQESLGKYRRS

-975 FAEWGNLLS
+975 FAEWGKLLS
-984 HHLHHRLGSET
+984 RHLEHRLGTEA
-995 LFLSGSTPQAKREEM
+995 LFLYGSTSKAKREEM

-1022 IFILSLKAGGVGL
+1022 LFILSLKAGGVGL

-1064 IGQTKNV
+1064 IGQKKNV

-1086 DEMINSKKALAEQVV
+1086 NDMINSKKALAEQVV

-1128 DET
+1128 DES

>member
-1 MATLHG
+1 MAILHG
-7 SWLPDLQRFFLWGE
+7 NWLPDLQRFFVWGE
-21 TWRKVEA
+21 TWQKVNAADFAIAPESLQADTVPA
-28 VLLPAASA
+28 VPE
-36 DSLPGVA
+36 
-43 NQPYQLSQAELI
+43 QPYQLKQK
-55 ALFDKNEGREEEI
+55 ALSDAFQKGEEFD
-68 DLTWMQAVLAVPKKA
+68 LSWMQTQISGSQKVSARGVSA
-83 KTGKAASKAANKTDS
+83 KGKAAAKTTA
-98 SSKARQR
+98 KKTTAKKTT
-105 VIAIGEPETNQPEQP
+105 AKKKT
-120 TDENPTGSKAAK
+120 SKAAK
-132 RTSKSADKKSD
+132 H
-143 PSTDIWQSR
+143 WQSR
-152 IVVLP
+152 QVVLP
-157 TKLNEKSHETS
+157 TKFEE
-168 DEADSA
+168 
-174 IGLLPSLSAEA
+174 IGMLPVLSAELQA
-185 PGQLLHP
+185 EEANGETAETSIALCP
-192 WQVSGALLDPLTTLK
+192 WRVSGGMLDALTTIK
-207 FLSALPLGH
+207 FLCALPLGQ
-216 SEASAFVG
+216 SEANAFVG
-224 DDLRYWSHLTRWC
+224 NDLRYWSHLTRWC

-243 GKYIPLVSAD
+243 GKFVPVVSAD
-253 KQGAIALWQLLLD
+253 KKGAIATWELLLD
-266 SALDQSRLKD
+266 SAVDQTRLKE
-276 FCDRLPLVCKSYP
+276 FSDRFPLVCHSYP
-289 LPLPKKASALRVDLP
+289 APASKKSSPFRIDLP
-304 NSLEPPV
+304 SETNPLL
-311 RDFLETTVD
+311 RNFLETLVD
-320 AQVRSVAQQNAL
+320 AQVRSVAQANEL
-332 AAATPLSKDLP
+332 PKATPLSKDLP
-343 LREWIDTL
+343 LREWLDAL
-351 GLSDRHFEA
+351 GTSDAHFDS
-360 TPTGVVRLNE
+360 TPAGVVRLND
-370 AIRTWTAPLQNL
+370 AINTWTAPLQNL
-382 ADVSQGYRT
+382 DDTVQGFRT
-391 CFSLIPPK
+391 CFSLRPP
-399 AGELNWNLRYGLQAI
+399 ASGSGETNWTLGYGLQAI
-414 DDGDFKVDAQT
+414 DDGDFTIEADT
-425 IWQHPSDSLTVQDRE
+425 IWQHPTEEFVYQGRAIE
-440 IDAPQETLLGGLGR
+440 APQETLLGGLGR
-454 ATRLYPPIKPTLS
+454 ATRLYEPIKQSLS
-467 EQSPLQCVLDPIEAY
+467 EPSPSQCVLDPIAAY
-482 QFIKDAVWRLQDSGF
+482 QFLKASAWRLEDSGF

-511 GASRL
+511 SASRL

-522 QAPPEQQRLGL
+522 TAPPKTQRLGL

-539 KWDLSVGGQVLT
+539 KWDLSVGGQT
-551 KAEFDELIT
+551 ISKAEFDDLIT

-580 KAAKEFFEKRKGQT
+580 KAAKEFFDKRKGQT

-626 DELIT
+626 DDLIT

-637 QTLPA
+637 QSLTPV
-642 MSEPLGF
+642 SEPAGF
-649 TGKLRPYQ
+649 EGQLRPYQ
-657 AKGVSWLAFLEQWGL
+657 AKGVSWLSFLEQWGL

-691 LLYLKQENALGGTVL
+691 LLYLRQENALGGPVL
-706 LVCPTSVLSN
+706 LVCPTSVLTN
-716 WQREVKK
+716 WQREVRK
-723 FGPKLKTFLYHGDKR
+723 FGPELKTLLYHGDKR
-738 PKGSALVKAAEKLDL
+738 PKGSALVKATEKLDL
-753 IITSYTLVQR
+753 VITSYTLVQR
-763 DLKDLKQVEW
+763 DLKDLKKVEW

-785 NPAAKQSLA
+785 NPSAKQSLA
-794 VREIESAFRIA
+794 VREIESEFRVA
-805 LTGTPVENRLAELW
+805 LTGTPVENRLSELW

-858 LAQPFIL
+858 LVQPFIL

-872 AIIQDL
+872 TIIQDL

-907 EINEATG
+907 EIDDATG
-914 LQRRGMI
+914 VQRRGMI
-921 LALLVKLKQICNHPA
+921 LGLLVKLKQICNHPA
-936 QFLKQESLGTYRRS
+936 QYLKQEGLGKYRRS

-958 MLEEVIAE
+958 MLEEVLAE

-975 FAEWGNLLS
+975 FAEWGKLLS
-984 HHLHHRLGSET
+984 THIEHRLKT
-995 LFLSGSTPQAKREEM
+995 QTQFLYGSTSQAKREEM

-1071 QVHKFVCTG
+1071 QVHKFVTTG

-1086 DEMINSKKALAEQVV
+1086 NDMINSKKALAEQVV

-1128 DET
+1128 DES

>member
-7 SWLPDLQRFFLWGE
+7 NWLPDLQRFFLWGE
-21 TWRKVEA
+21 TWRKA
-28 VLLPAASA
+28 KPTPLPALGAANS
-36 DSLPGVA
+36 DKLPKPPT
-43 NQPYQLSQAELI
+43 QTYQLSQSELRDSFQKGDELDLSWIQAEI
-55 ALFDKNEGREEEI
+55 
-68 DLTWMQAVLAVPKKA
+68 KKA
-83 KTGKAASKAANKTDS
+83 NRKTKQAANWHSRVVALPTLLDEQIDEQTTSVLPMLSTDS
-98 SSKARQR
+98 
-105 VIAIGEPETNQPEQP
+105 QPV
-120 TDENPTGSKAAK
+120 S
-132 RTSKSADKKSD
+132 
-143 PSTDIWQSR
+143 
-152 IVVLP
+152 V
-157 TKLNEKSHETS
+157 
-168 DEADSA
+168 
-174 IGLLPSLSAEA
+174 
-185 PGQLLHP
+185 LHP
-192 WQVSGALLDPLTTLK
+192 WEVSGGLLEPTTAVK
-207 FLSALPLGH
+207 FLTALPLGH
-216 SEASAFVG
+216 SEVSAFVG

-243 GKYIPLVSAD
+243 GKFVPVVGGD
-253 KQGAIALWQLLLD
+253 KKGAIASWQLLLD
-266 SALDQSRLKD
+266 SATDQTRLKD
-276 FCDRLPLVCKSYP
+276 VCDRIPLICRSYLEP
-289 LPLPKKASALRVDLP
+289 VNKKASALKVNIP
-304 NSLEPPV
+304 GSNEPLV
-311 RDFLETTVD
+311 RSFLETIVD
-320 AQVRSVAQQNAL
+320 AQVRSIAKDNTLSNA
-332 AAATPLSKDLP
+332 APLSKDLP
-343 LREWIDTL
+343 LHEWIDAL
-351 GLSDRHFEA
+351 GAANPHFES
-360 TPTGVVRLNE
+360 TPVGVVRLND
-370 AIRTWTAPLQNL
+370 AINTWTAPLQNL
-382 ADVSQGYRT
+382 TDTVEGFRT
-391 CFSLIPPK
+391 CFQLEPPTS
-399 AGELNWNLRYGLQAI
+399 GTQDWTLRYGLQAI
-414 DDGDFKVDAQT
+414 DDDSYRVDADLV
-425 IWQHPSDSLTVQDRE
+425 WQHPADELSYQDRTIE
-440 IDAPQETLLGGLGR
+440 APQETLLGGLGR
-454 ATRLYPPIKPTLS
+454 ATRLYEPIKQTLLEPSPT
-467 EQSPLQCVLDPIEAY
+467 ECVLGPIEAF
-482 QFIKDAVWRLQDSGF
+482 QFLKTTAWRLQDSGF

-511 GASRL
+511 SASRL

-522 QAPPEQQRLGL
+522 TAPPKTQRLGL

-539 KWDLSVGGQVLT
+539 KWELSVGGQTLT

-580 KAAKEFFEKRKGQT
+580 RAAKDFFEKRKGQT

-626 DELIT
+626 DELMT

-637 QTLPA
+637 QSL
-642 MSEPLGF
+642 EPMTEPDGF
-649 TGKLRPYQ
+649 AGELRPYQ
-657 AKGVSWLAFLEQWGL
+657 AKGVSWLSFLEQWGL

-685 IQLIAF
+685 VQLIAF
-691 LLYLKQENALGGTVL
+691 LLYLKQEKALGGPVL
-706 LVCPTSVLSN
+706 LVCPTSVLTN
-716 WQREVKK
+716 WQREVSK
-723 FGPKLKTFLYHGDKR
+723 FAPNQVKTLVYHGDKR
-738 PKGSALVKAAEKLDL
+738 PKGAALVKAVQKLDL
-753 IITSYTLVQR
+753 VITSYTLVQR
-763 DLKDLKQVEW
+763 DLKDLKRIEW

-785 NPAAKQSLA
+785 NPTAKQSVA
-794 VREIESAFRIA
+794 VREIESEFRIA
-805 LTGTPVENRLAELW
+805 LTGTPVENRLSELW

-840 ATPIEK
+840 AAPIEK

-858 LAQPFIL
+858 LVQPFIL

-872 AIIQDL
+872 TIIQDL
-878 PDKQEM
+878 PEKQEM
-884 TVFCGLTA
+884 TVFCGLSS
-892 EQARLYQKLVDDTLG
+892 EQARLYQKLVDSTLG
-907 EINEATG
+907 EIDEATG
-914 LQRRGMI
+914 VQRRGMI
-921 LALLVKLKQICNHPA
+921 LGLLVKLKQICNHPA
-936 QFLKQESLGTYRRS
+936 QFLQQESLGKARRS

-958 MLEEVIAE
+958 MLEEVVAE

-975 FAEWGNLLS
+975 FAEWGKLLS
-984 HHLHHRLGSET
+984 AHLEHRLGAES
-995 LFLSGSTPQAKREEM
+995 LFLYGSTSKNKREEM

-1086 DEMINSKKALAEQVV
+1086 HEMINSKKALAEQVV

-1128 DET
+1128 DES

>member
-7 SWLPDLQRFFLWGE
+7 NWLPDLQRFFLWGE
-21 TWRKVEA
+21 TWRKAEPV
-28 VLLPAASA
+28 VLEDLQADSGALPAIAQ
-36 DSLPGVA
+36 
-43 NQPYQLSQAELI
+43 QPYQLDQKALASSFQPASAKNSAQSNAQDAE
-55 ALFDKNEGREEEI
+55 AL
-68 DLTWMQAVLAVPKKA
+68 DLSWMQQIVKPKATRKKA
-83 KTGKAASKAANKTDS
+83 AESKT
-98 SSKARQR
+98 
-105 VIAIGEPETNQPEQP
+105 
-120 TDENPTGSKAAK
+120 AAK
-132 RTSKSADKKSD
+132 KTRQKKS
-143 PSTDIWQSR
+143 WQSR
-152 IVVLP
+152 VVVLP
-157 TKLNEKSHETS
+157 TKFNE
-168 DEADSA
+168 DG
-174 IGLLPSLSAEA
+174 ILPALSTEIESEA
-185 PGQLLHP
+185 PASFSLYP
-192 WQVSGALLDPLTTLK
+192 WQISGATLEGANALK

-224 DDLRYWSHLTRWC
+224 DDLRYWSHLARWC

-243 GKYIPLVSAD
+243 GKFVPVVSGD
-253 KQGAIALWQLLLD
+253 KKGAIAQWQLLLD
-266 SALDQSRLKD
+266 SATDQARLKD
-276 FCDRLPLVCKSYP
+276 FCDRLPLICRSYP
-289 LPLPKKASALRVDLP
+289 APAPKKASPLKVDLP
-304 NSLEPPV
+304 AANDSLV
-311 RDFLETTVD
+311 RNFLETLVD
-320 AQVRSVAQQNAL
+320 AQVRSTAQSNSIP
-332 AAATPLSKDLP
+332 AAAPLSKDLP
-343 LREWIDTL
+343 LREWLASL
-351 GLSDRHFEA
+351 GASDPHFES
-360 TPTGVVRLNE
+360 TPAGVVRLND
-370 AIRTWTAPLQNL
+370 AINTWTSPLQNL
-382 ADVSQGYRT
+382 ADVVEGFRT
-391 CFSLIPPK
+391 CFTLIPPDS
-399 AGELNWNLRYGLQAI
+399 GTQNWTLRYGLQAI
-414 DDGDFKVDAQT
+414 DDGDYTVDARL
-425 IWQHPSDSLTVQDRE
+425 IWQHPTDELTYQERTVE
-440 IDAPQETLLGGLGR
+440 SPQETLLAGLGR
-454 ATRLYPPIKPTLS
+454 ATRLYEPIKQTLI
-467 EQSPLQCVLDPIEAY
+467 EQSPTECVLGPIEAF
-482 QFIKDAVWRLQDSGF
+482 QFLKMSAWRLQDSGF
-497 GVILPDNLVDPSKV
+497 GVVLPDNLVDPSKV

-522 QAPPEQQRLGL
+522 TAPPKTQRLGL

-539 KWDLSVGGQVLT
+539 QWDLSVGGQILT
-551 KAEFDELIT
+551 KSEFDELIT

-565 VEINGQWI
+565 VEINGQWV

-580 KAAKEFFEKRKGQT
+580 RAAKDFFEKRKGQT
-594 KLSVEEALRIS
+594 KLTVEEALRIS

-637 QTLPA
+637 QSLEEMTEPA
-642 MSEPLGF
+642 GF
-649 TGKLRPYQ
+649 AGQLRPYQ
-657 AKGVSWLAFLEQWGL
+657 AKGVSWLSFLEQWGL

-685 IQLIAF
+685 VQLIAF
-691 LLYLKQENALGGTVL
+691 LLYLKQERALGGPVL

-716 WQREVKK
+716 WQREVSK
-723 FGPKLKTFLYHGDKR
+723 FAPNQVATLVYHGDKR
-738 PKGSALVKAAEKLDL
+738 PKGSALVKAVEKLDL
-753 IITSYTLVQR
+753 VITSYTLVQR
-763 DLKDLKQVEW
+763 DLKDLKRIEW

-785 NPAAKQSLA
+785 NPSAKQSLA
-794 VREIESAFRIA
+794 VREIESEFRIA

-858 LAQPFIL
+858 LVQPFIL

-872 AIIQDL
+872 TIIQDL
-878 PDKQEM
+878 PEKQEM
-884 TVFCGLTA
+884 TVFCGLSS
-892 EQARLYQKLVDDTLG
+892 EQARLYQKLVDSTLG
-907 EINEATG
+907 EIDEATG
-914 LQRRGMI
+914 VQRRGMI
-921 LALLVKLKQICNHPA
+921 LGLLVKLKQICNHPA
-936 QFLKQESLGTYRRS
+936 QYLKQETLGKARRS

-958 MLEEVIAE
+958 MLEEAVAE
-966 GDRALIFTQ
+966 GDRALVFTQ
-975 FAEWGNLLS
+975 FAEWGKLLS
-984 HHLHHRLGSET
+984 SHLEHRLGTEAM
-995 LFLSGSTPQAKREEM
+995 FLYGSTSQSKREEM

-1064 IGQTKNV
+1064 IGQKKNV

-1086 DEMINSKKALAEQVV
+1086 NEMINSKKALAEQVV

-1128 DET
+1128 DES